1 MHFFYKLDKISILWT
16 HFLVCWRF
24 CCNFVFSIKIKQFEI
39 IMQNRAIITNLE
51 KIAIIAGERNIT
63 FAQALQYIDIFA
75 EQTPSGD
82 DKRVIVFSENS
93 EGWIYAFFSIWQ
105 QGGVAVPV
113 DASSTVSD
121 FSYILRDCVPHA
133 IWTSRHNIP
142 IIEQALAQTG
152 LEIPF
157 YVIEDNMR
165 KELELSRKLPERLP
179 WSELDVQ
186 YNQKVALIIYTSGT
200 TGSPKGVMLSFQNLM
215 ANIKGVSQDVR
226 IYASSRRTMILLPLH
241 HVLPLMGSLIAPF
254 WIGGGVAICPS
265 LTAPDLMDTL
275 CRGKVAIVIGVPRLW
290 QMLYGGIKKKIDSNA
305 ITSFLFRM
313 CAFFR
318 SRTLSRFVFGSVRRK
333 MGGHIKYLVSG
344 GAALSREIGEGLKTI
359 GLDVLEGYGMTET
372 APIIC
377 FTRPTD
383 IRPGCVGLPLPGIE
397 CKLVNGELCAKG
409 PNVMLGYYNRP
420 DETAAVIDK
429 EGYIHTGDLAT
440 IDKKGRVTITGR
452 TKEIIVLSN
461 GKNIEPSE
469 IEYKLEQ
476 YDHYVKEV
484 AVMQDNDLLRAIIVP
499 QSTWA
504 SILNDTQVEVALK
517 HEVIEPYNRTVA
529 NYKKVMALTVYRGEL
544 PRTKLDKLQRFKL
557 QALLDACRSSQPVS
571 AEEPEPDTEEYRIIK
586 QYIEQEKK
594 VPVRPSSHV
603 ETDLAMD
610 SLDKVGL
617 QGFIE
622 HTFGMKLMVEQMAVF
637 PNIKAMAEYVA
648 SRKTKIKVEEVEWH
662 SLLNEPVQDLRIP
675 QASCLF
681 PLVNKCFKLFFRIYN
696 SLNIHGRIQI
706 PAKGPYI
713 LAPNHQSFI
722 DAPVVLSGLTWRQI
736 RTCYFYATEEHV
748 RSKTRRALADKNN
761 VIIMEQ
767 AHLKESIQK
776 LAQVLKNGKN
786 IVIFPEGSRTHDG
799 ELGDFKLSF
808 AILSK
813 ELNVPIIPVCIRGA
827 FDALPRQRKYIY
839 PRHIEV
845 HYLPPVIPTAD
856 VTYQQ
861 LADKVK
867 QSILGVL

>member
-1 MHFFYKLDKISILWT
+1 MAKLS
-16 HFLVCWRF
+16 
-24 CCNFVFSIKIKQFEI
+24 
-39 IMQNRAIITNLE
+39 MQKRVTPSLLE
-51 KIAIIAGERNIT
+51 KTAIIAGERNVS
-63 FAQALQYIDIFA
+63 FAQALRYIDMFA
-75 EQTPSGD
+75 QQIPSSEQ
-82 DKRVIVFSENS
+82 KRIIVFSENS

-121 FSYILRDCVPHA
+121 FSYILRDCTPHG
-133 IWTSRHNIP
+133 IWTSRHNVP
-142 IIEQALAQTG
+142 VVEQALKETG
-152 LEIPF
+152 LSIPF
-157 YVIEDNMR
+157 YVIENVMEQHPDAAR
-165 KELELSRKLPERLP
+165 QLPDRLP
-179 WSELDVQ
+179 WAELDVP
-186 YNQKVALIIYTSGT
+186 YNQHVALIIYTSGT

-226 IYASSRRTMILLPLH
+226 IFSRTNRTMILLPLH
-241 HVLPLMGSLIAPF
+241 HVLPLMGSVVAPF
-254 WIGGGVAICPS
+254 WTGGGVAICPS

-305 ITSFLFRM
+305 ITAFLFRM

-318 SRTLSRFVFGSVRRK
+318 SRTFSRFVFSSIRRK
-333 MGGHIKYLVSG
+333 MGGHVKYFVSG
-344 GAALSREIGEGLKTI
+344 GAALSKEIGEGLKII

-397 CKLVNGELCAKG
+397 CKLINGELCAKG

-420 DETAAVIDK
+420 EETAAVIDK
-429 EGYIHTGDLAT
+429 DGYLHTGDLAT
-440 IDKKGRVTITGR
+440 IGKKGHVTITGR

-476 YDHYVKEV
+476 YDYYVKEV
-484 AVMQDNDLLRAIIVP
+484 AVMQDNDLLRAIVVP
-499 QSTWA
+499 QSPWA
-504 SILNDTQVEVALK
+504 SLLNDTQVEVALK
-517 HEVIEPYNRTVA
+517 REVIEPYNRSVV
-529 NYKKVMALTVYRGEL
+529 NYKKIMALTVYRGEL
-544 PRTKLDKLQRFKL
+544 PRTKLDKLQRFRL
-557 QALLDACRSSQPVS
+557 QALLEACRTSQPVRT
-571 AEEPEPDTEEYRIIK
+571 EDPEPDMEEYRIIK

-594 VPVRPSSHV
+594 VPVKPSSHV

-622 HTFGMKLMVEQMAVF
+622 HTFGMRLVVDEMASF
-637 PNIKAMAEYVA
+637 ANIKEMAEHVA
-648 SRKTKIKVEEVEWH
+648 SCKTKVEVEEVDWY
-662 SLLNEPVQDLRIP
+662 SLLNENVSDLRIP

-681 PLVNKCFKLFFRIYN
+681 PFVNKCFKLFFRVYN
-696 SLNIHGRIQI
+696 SLRIHGRIQI

-713 LAPNHQSFI
+713 LAPNHQSFV

-736 RTCYFYATEEHV
+736 KSCYFFATEQHV
-748 RSKTRRALADKNN
+748 KSKFRRALADRNN
-761 VIIMEQ
+761 TIIMEQ

-776 LAQVLKNGKN
+776 LAQVLKKGKN

-813 ELNVPIIPVCIRGA
+813 ELNIPIIPVCIRGA
-827 FDALPRQRKYIY
+827 YEALPRHRKYLY

-845 HYLPPVIPTAD
+845 HYLPPVIPTSD
-856 VTYQQ
+856 ITYQQ

-867 QSILGVL
+867 QAIQKVL

>member
-1 MHFFYKLDKISILWT
+1 
-16 HFLVCWRF
+16 
-24 CCNFVFSIKIKQFEI
+24 
-39 IMQNRAIITNLE
+39 MQRKVTSTFLE
-51 KIAIIAGERNIT
+51 KTAIIAGERNVS
-63 FAQALQYIDIFA
+63 FSEALQYIDMFA
-75 EQTPSGD
+75 EQIPSSD
-82 DKRVIVFSENS
+82 QKRIIIFGENS

-121 FSYILRDCVPHA
+121 FSYILRDCVPHG
-133 IWTSRHNIP
+133 IWTSQHNVSVV
-142 IIEQALAQTG
+142 EQALAETG

-157 YVIEDNMR
+157 HIIEEKMKQQPDI
-165 KELELSRKLPERLP
+165 SRPLPDKLP
-179 WSELDVQ
+179 WAELDIP

-200 TGSPKGVMLSFQNLM
+200 TGSPKGVMLSYQNLM
-215 ANIKGVSQDVR
+215 ANIKGVSQDVG
-226 IYASSRRTMILLPLH
+226 IYTSYRRTMVLLPLH
-241 HVLPLMGSLIAPF
+241 HVLPLMGSVVAPF
-254 WIGGGVAICPS
+254 WTGGGVAICPS

-305 ITSFLFRM
+305 ITAFLFRM

-318 SRTLSRFVFGSVRRK
+318 SRTLSRIVFSSIRRK
-333 MGGHIKYLVSG
+333 MGGHIRYFVSG
-344 GAALSREIGEGLKTI
+344 GAALSKEIGEGLKTL

-409 PNVMLGYYNRP
+409 PNVMIGYYNRP
-420 DETAAVIDK
+420 EETAAVIDK
-429 EGYIHTGDLAT
+429 DGYIHTGDLAT

-469 IEYKLEQ
+469 IEYKLEKYEQ
-476 YDHYVKEV
+476 FVKEV
-484 AVMQDNDLLRAIIVP
+484 AVTQDNDLLRAIIVP

-504 SILNDTQVEVALK
+504 SLLNDTQIEVALK
-517 HEVIEPYNRTVA
+517 HEVIEPYNRSVA

-557 QALLDACRSSQPVS
+557 QSLLEATRSSQPTRK
-571 AEEPEPDTEEYRIIK
+571 EEPEPDMEEYRIIK
-586 QYIEQEKK
+586 KYIEQEKK

-617 QGFIE
+617 QGFVE
-622 HTFGMKLMVEQMAVF
+622 HTFGLKLLVEQMATF

-648 SRKTKIKVEEVEWH
+648 SHKTKVEVEEVDWY
-662 SLLNEPVQDLRIP
+662 SLLNETISDLQIP

-681 PLVNKCFKLFFRIYN
+681 PFVNKCFKLFFRIYN
-696 SLNIHGRIQI
+696 SLRIHGRIQI

-736 RTCYFYATEEHV
+736 QTCYFYATEEHV
-748 RSKTRRALADKNN
+748 KSKFRRALANKNN

-799 ELGDFKLSF
+799 ELGDFKLAF
-808 AILSK
+808 TILSK

-827 FDALPRQRKYIY
+827 YDALPRHRKYLY
-839 PRHIEV
+839 PRHIEI
-845 HYLPPVIPTAD
+845 HYLPPVKPTAD
-856 VTYQQ
+856 ITYQQ

-867 QSILGVL
+867 QAIASVL

>member
-1 MHFFYKLDKISILWT
+1 MGKGVTSID
-16 HFLVCWRF
+16 
-24 CCNFVFSIKIKQFEI
+24 
-39 IMQNRAIITNLE
+39 LE
-51 KIAIIAGERNIT
+51 KTAIIAGERNIS
-63 FAQALQYIDIFA
+63 FARALQYIDVFA
-75 EQTPSGD
+75 EQMPSGN
-82 DKRVIVFSENS
+82 DKRIVVFSENS
-93 EGWIYAFFSIWQ
+93 EGWVYAFFSIWQ
-105 QGGVAVPV
+105 KGAVAVPV

-121 FSYILRDCVPHA
+121 FSYILRDCTPHG
-133 IWTSRHNIP
+133 IWTSRHNVP
-142 IIEQALAQTG
+142 VVEQALAQTG
-152 LEIPF
+152 LDIPY
-157 YVIEDNMR
+157 YVIEEKMKCEPEPTR
-165 KELELSRKLPERLP
+165 ELPGSLP
-179 WSELDVQ
+179 WAELDVP

-200 TGSPKGVMLSFQNLM
+200 TGSPKGVMLSYQNLM

-226 IYASSRRTMILLPLH
+226 IYTSKSRVMILLPLH

-254 WIGGGVAICPS
+254 WKGGGVAICPS

-290 QMLYGGIKKKIDSNA
+290 QMLYGGIKKKIDSNI
-305 ITSFLFRM
+305 ITAFLFNM

-318 SRTLSRFVFGSVRRK
+318 SRTLSRLVFGSIRRK
-333 MGGHIKYLVSG
+333 MGGNIKYFVSG
-344 GAALSREIGEGLKTI
+344 GAALSKDIGEGLKTL

-397 CKLVNGELCAKG
+397 CKLVNGELCTKG

-420 DETAAVIDK
+420 EETAQVIDK
-429 EGYIHTGDLAT
+429 DGFIHTGDLAT

-476 YDHYVKEV
+476 YDQYVKEV
-484 AVMQDNDLLRAIIVP
+484 AVMQDGDLLRAIVVP
-499 QSTWA
+499 QTIWA
-504 SILNDTQVEVALK
+504 SMLNDTQVEVALK

-557 QALLDACRSSQPVS
+557 QALLEACRTAQPIRP
-571 AEEPEPDTEEYRIIK
+571 EEPEPDTEEYRIIK

-594 VPVRPSSHV
+594 VPVKPSSHI

-622 HTFGMKLMVEQMAVF
+622 HTFGMKILVEEMAAF
-637 PNIKAMAEYVA
+637 PNIKVMAEHVA
-648 SRKTKIKVEEVEWH
+648 SCKTKVEVEEVDWH
-662 SLLNEPVQDLRIP
+662 SLLNESVTDLRIP
-675 QASCLF
+675 QASCFF
-681 PLVNKCFKLFFRIYN
+681 PFANKCFKLFFKVYN
-696 SLNIHGRIQI
+696 SLGIHGRIQI

-713 LAPNHQSFI
+713 LAPNHQSFV
-722 DAPVVLSGLTWRQI
+722 DGPVVLSGLTCRQI
-736 RTCYFYATEEHV
+736 KTCYFFATEQHV
-748 RSKTRRALADKNN
+748 RGKFRRALADKNN
-761 VIIMEQ
+761 TIIMEQ

-776 LAQVLKNGKN
+776 LAEVLKNGKN

-799 ELGDFKLSF
+799 DLGDFKLSF

-813 ELNVPIIPVCIRGA
+813 ELNVPIVPVCIRGA
-827 FDALPRQRKYIY
+827 YDALPRHRKFLY

-845 HYLPPVIPTAD
+845 HYLPPIMPTSD
-856 VTYQQ
+856 ITYQQ

-867 QSILGVL
+867 QAIAAVL

>member
-1 MHFFYKLDKISILWT
+1 MRKGVTPTD
-16 HFLVCWRF
+16 
-24 CCNFVFSIKIKQFEI
+24 
-39 IMQNRAIITNLE
+39 LE

-63 FAQALQYIDIFA
+63 FAQALQYIDMFA
-75 EQTPSGD
+75 ERIPSSGNN
-82 DKRVIVFSENS
+82 RIIVFSENS

-121 FSYILRDCVPHA
+121 FSYILRDCTPHG
-133 IWTSRHNIP
+133 IWTSQHNVP
-142 IIEQALAQTG
+142 VVEKALAETG
-152 LEIPF
+152 LRIPY
-157 YVIEDNMR
+157 YVIEDRMKCQPDSTR
-165 KELELSRKLPERLP
+165 QLPGRLP
-179 WSELDVQ
+179 WAELDVP

-200 TGSPKGVMLSFQNLM
+200 TGSPKGVMLSYQNLM

-226 IYASSRRTMILLPLH
+226 IFTSRNRTMILLPLH
-241 HVLPLMGSLIAPF
+241 HVLPLMGSVVAPF
-254 WIGGGVAICPS
+254 WTGGGVAICPS

-305 ITSFLFRM
+305 ITAFLFRM

-318 SRTLSRFVFGSVRRK
+318 SRTLSRIVFGSIRRK
-333 MGGHIKYLVSG
+333 MGGHIKYFVSG
-344 GAALSREIGEGLKTI
+344 GAALSKEIGEGLKTL

-420 DETAAVIDK
+420 EETAAVIDSD
-429 EGYIHTGDLAT
+429 GYLHTGDLAT
-440 IDKKGRVTITGR
+440 IGKRGHVTITGR

-476 YDHYVKEV
+476 YDRYVKEV
-484 AVMQDNDLLRAIIVP
+484 AVMQDGDLLRAIVVP
-499 QSTWA
+499 QTPWA
-504 SILNDTQVEVALK
+504 SLLSDTQIEVALK
-517 HEVIEPYNRTVA
+517 REVIEPYNRSVA
-529 NYKKVMALTVYRGEL
+529 NYKKVMALTVYKGEL

-557 QALLDACRSSQPVS
+557 QALLETCRISQPVCN
-571 AEEPEPDTEEYRIIK
+571 EEPEPDMEEYRIIK

-594 VPVRPSSHV
+594 VPVKPSSHV

-622 HTFGMKLMVEQMAVF
+622 HTFGMKLLVEDMAAF
-637 PNIKAMAEYVA
+637 PDIKAMAEYVA
-648 SRKTKIKVEEVEWH
+648 SRKTKVEVEDVDWH
-662 SLLNEPVQDLRIP
+662 SFLNETVPDLRIP

-681 PLVNKCFKLFFRIYN
+681 PFVNKCLKLFFRVYN
-696 SLNIHGRIQI
+696 SLRIYGRIQI
-706 PAKGPYI
+706 PARGPYI
-713 LAPNHQSFI
+713 LAPNHQSYV
-722 DAPVVLSGLTWRQI
+722 DAPVVLSGLTCRQI
-736 RTCYFYATEEHV
+736 KTCYFFATEQHV
-748 RSKTRRALADKNN
+748 RSKFRRALADKNN
-761 VIIMEQ
+761 TIIMEQ

-776 LAQVLKNGKN
+776 LAQVLKEGKN

-813 ELNVPIIPVCIRGA
+813 ELNIPIIPVCIRGA
-827 FDALPRQRKYIY
+827 YDALPRHRKYLY

-845 HYLPPVIPTAD
+845 HYLPPIIPTSD
-856 VTYQQ
+856 ITYQQ

-867 QSILGVL
+867 QAIARVL

>member
-1 MHFFYKLDKISILWT
+1 
-16 HFLVCWRF
+16 
-24 CCNFVFSIKIKQFEI
+24 
-39 IMQNRAIITNLE
+39 MQKRPASTNLN
-51 KIAIIAGERNIT
+51 KTAIIAGERNVSFADALHYIDM
-63 FAQALQYIDIFA
+63 FAQQI
-75 EQTPSGD
+75 PSSEN
-82 DKRVIVFSENS
+82 KRIIVFGENS

-121 FSYILRDCVPHA
+121 FSYILRDCAPHA
-133 IWTSRHNIP
+133 IWTSEHNIT
-142 IIEQALAQTG
+142 IVEQALAETG
-152 LEIPF
+152 LDIPF
-157 YVIEDNMR
+157 FIIEEKMR
-165 KELELSRKLPERLP
+165 LQPEAERKSPNTFP
-179 WSELDVQ
+179 WAELDVP

-200 TGSPKGVMLSFQNLM
+200 TGSPKGVMLSYQNLM
-215 ANIKGVSQDVR
+215 ANIKGVSQDVG
-226 IYASSRRTMILLPLH
+226 IYTSHRRTMILLPLH
-241 HVLPLMGSLIAPF
+241 HVLPLMGSVVAPF
-254 WIGGGVAICPS
+254 WTGGGVAICPS

-275 CRGKVAIVIGVPRLW
+275 SKGKVAIVIGVPRLW
-290 QMLYGGIKKKIDSNA
+290 QMLYGGIKKKIDSNS
-305 ITSFLFRM
+305 ITSFLFRT

-318 SRTLSRFVFGSVRRK
+318 SRTLSRIVFSSIRRK
-333 MGGHIKYLVSG
+333 MGGHIKFFVSG
-344 GAALSREIGEGLKTI
+344 GAALSKEIGEGLKTL

-420 DETAAVIDK
+420 EETSAVIDSD
-429 EGYIHTGDLAT
+429 GFIHTGDLAT
-440 IDKKGRVTITGR
+440 IDKKGRVIITGR

-476 YDHYVKEV
+476 YDQYVKEV
-484 AVMQDNDLLRAIIVP
+484 AIMQDNDLLRAIVVP
-499 QSTWA
+499 QSPWA
-504 SILNDTQVEVALK
+504 SLLNDTQVEVALK
-517 HEVIEPYNRTVA
+517 REVIEPYNRSVA

-557 QALLDACRSSQPVS
+557 QDLLKACQSSQPVRQG
-571 AEEPEPDTEEYRIIK
+571 EPEPDLEEYRIIK
-586 QYIEQEKK
+586 QFIEQEKK
-594 VPVRPSSHV
+594 VPVKPSSHV

-622 HTFGMKLMVEQMAVF
+622 HTFGLKLLVDQMIVF

-648 SRKTKIKVEEVEWH
+648 SRKTKVEVEGVDWH
-662 SLLNEPVQDLRIP
+662 RLLNESVPDLRIP

-681 PLVNKCFKLFFRIYN
+681 PFVNKCFKLFFRCYN
-696 SLNIHGRIQI
+696 SLRIHGRIQI
-706 PAKGPYI
+706 PDKGPYI
-713 LAPNHQSFI
+713 LAPNHQSFA
-722 DAPVVLSGLTWRQI
+722 DAPVVLSGLSWHQI
-736 RTCYFYATEEHV
+736 KTCYFYATEEHIK
-748 RSKTRRALADKNN
+748 SKFRRALADKNN
-761 VIIMEQ
+761 TIIMEQ
-767 AHLKESIQK
+767 VHLKESIQK

-799 ELGDFKLSF
+799 ELGDFKLAF

-813 ELNVPIIPVCIRGA
+813 ELNIPVIPVCIKGA
-827 FDALPRQRKYIY
+827 YEAWPRHRKYIH

-856 VTYQQ
+856 LSYQQ

-867 QSILGVL
+867 QAIATILEK

>member
-1 MHFFYKLDKISILWT
+1 MQKGISL
-16 HFLVCWRF
+16 
-24 CCNFVFSIKIKQFEI
+24 
-39 IMQNRAIITNLE
+39 TNLD
-51 KIAIIAGERNIT
+51 KIAIISGDRNIS
-63 FAQALQYIDIFA
+63 FATALQYINMFA
-75 EQTPSGD
+75 EQIPMSEN
-82 DKRVIVFSENS
+82 KRIIVFSENS

-113 DASSTVSD
+113 DASSNVSD
-121 FSYILRDCVPHA
+121 FAYILRDCTPHVIWVSQHNVPVV
-133 IWTSRHNIP
+133 
-142 IIEQALAQTG
+142 EQALSETG
-152 LEIPF
+152 LDIPF
-157 YVIEDNMR
+157 YVIEEKMLLQPAVDR
-165 KELELSRKLPERLP
+165 PLTDRLP
-179 WSELDVQ
+179 WAELDVS

-200 TGSPKGVMLSFQNLM
+200 TGSPKGVMLSYQNLM

-226 IYASSRRTMILLPLH
+226 IFTPNNRTMILLPLH
-241 HVLPLMGSLIAPF
+241 HVLPLMGSVVAPF
-254 WIGGGVAICPS
+254 WTGGGVAICPS

-290 QMLYGGIKKKIDSNA
+290 QMLYGGIKKKIDSNV
-305 ITSFLFRM
+305 ITAFLFRT

-318 SRTLSRFVFGSVRRK
+318 SRTLSRIIFSSIRRK
-333 MGGHIKYLVSG
+333 MGGHIKYFVSG
-344 GAALSREIGEGLKTI
+344 GAALSKEIGEGLKTL

-420 DETAAVIDK
+420 EETAAVIDK
-429 EGYIHTGDLAT
+429 DGYLHTGDLAT
-440 IDKKGRVTITGR
+440 IGKKGHVTITGR

-461 GKNIEPSE
+461 GKNVEPSE

-476 YDHYVKEV
+476 YDQLVKEA
-484 AVMQDNDLLRAIIVP
+484 AVMQDGDLLRAIVVP

-504 SILNDTQVEVALK
+504 SLLNDTQVEVALK
-517 HEVIEPYNRTVA
+517 HEVIEPYNRSVA

-557 QALLDACRSSQPVS
+557 QALLEACRTSQPVNNT
-571 AEEPEPDTEEYRIIK
+571 EPEPDLEEYRIIK
-586 QYIEQEKK
+586 HFIEQEKK

-622 HTFGMKLMVEQMAVF
+622 HTFGMKLLVEEMASF

-648 SRKTKIKVEEVEWH
+648 SRKTKVEVEEVDWH
-662 SLLNEPVQDLRIP
+662 SLLNESASDLHIP

-681 PLVNKCFKLFFRIYN
+681 PFVNKCLKLFFRIYN
-696 SLNIHGRIQI
+696 SLRIHGRIQI
-706 PAKGPYI
+706 PARGPYI
-713 LAPNHQSFI
+713 LAPNHQSYV

-736 RTCYFYATEEHV
+736 QTCYFYATEQHV
-748 RSKTRRALADKNN
+748 RGKFRRALADKNN
-761 VIIMEQ
+761 TIIMEQ
-767 AHLKESIQK
+767 AHLKESILK

-827 FDALPRQRKYIY
+827 YDALPRHRKYLY

-845 HYLPPVIPTAD
+845 HYLPPVIPTSD
-856 VTYQQ
+856 ITYQQ

-867 QSILGVL
+867 QAIQKVL

>member
-1 MHFFYKLDKISILWT
+1 MGKGVT
-16 HFLVCWRF
+16 
-24 CCNFVFSIKIKQFEI
+24 
-39 IMQNRAIITNLE
+39 ATNLE
-51 KIAIIAGERNIT
+51 KIAIIAGERNVT
-63 FAQALQYIDIFA
+63 FAQALQYIDMFA
-75 EQTPSGD
+75 QRIPSSGD
-82 DKRVIVFSENS
+82 NRIIVFSENS

-121 FSYILRDCVPHA
+121 FAYILRDCTPHG
-133 IWTSRHNIP
+133 IWTSQHNVP
-142 IIEQALAQTG
+142 VVEKALAETG
-152 LEIPF
+152 LRIPY
-157 YVIEDNMR
+157 YVIEERMKCQPDSTR
-165 KELELSRKLPERLP
+165 QLPERLP
-179 WSELDVQ
+179 WAELDVP

-200 TGSPKGVMLSFQNLM
+200 TGSPKGVMLSYQNLM

-226 IYASSRRTMILLPLH
+226 IFTSRNRTMILLPLH
-241 HVLPLMGSLIAPF
+241 HVLPLMGSVVAPF
-254 WIGGGVAICPS
+254 WTGGGVAICPS

-305 ITSFLFRM
+305 ITAFLFRM

-318 SRTLSRFVFGSVRRK
+318 SRTLSRIVFGSIRRK
-333 MGGHIKYLVSG
+333 MGGHIKYFVSG
-344 GAALSREIGEGLKTI
+344 GAALSKEIGEGLKTL

-397 CKLVNGELCAKG
+397 CKLINGELCAKG
-409 PNVMLGYYNRP
+409 PNVMLGYYNRL
-420 DETAAVIDK
+420 DETAAVIDSD
-429 EGYIHTGDLAT
+429 GYLHTGDLAT
-440 IDKKGRVTITGR
+440 IGKRGHVTITGR

-476 YDHYVKEV
+476 YDRYVKEV
-484 AVMQDNDLLRAIIVP
+484 AVMQDGDLLRAIVVP
-499 QSTWA
+499 QTPWA
-504 SILNDTQVEVALK
+504 SLLSDTQIEVALK
-517 HEVIEPYNRTVA
+517 REVIEPYNRSVA
-529 NYKKVMALTVYRGEL
+529 NYKKVMALTVYKGEL

-557 QALLDACRSSQPVS
+557 QALLETCRISQPVCN
-571 AEEPEPDTEEYRIIK
+571 EEPEPDMEEYRIIK

-594 VPVRPSSHV
+594 VPVKPSSHV

-622 HTFGMKLMVEQMAVF
+622 HTFGMKLLVEDMAAF
-637 PNIKAMAEYVA
+637 PDIKAMAEYVA
-648 SRKTKIKVEEVEWH
+648 SRKTKVEVEDVDWH
-662 SLLNEPVQDLRIP
+662 SFLNETVPDLRIP

-681 PLVNKCFKLFFRIYN
+681 PFVNKCLKLFFRVYN
-696 SLNIHGRIQI
+696 SLRIYGRIQI
-706 PAKGPYI
+706 PARGPYI
-713 LAPNHQSFI
+713 LAPNHQSYV
-722 DAPVVLSGLTWRQI
+722 DAPVVLSGLTCRQI
-736 RTCYFYATEEHV
+736 KTCYFYATEQHV
-748 RSKTRRALADKNN
+748 RSKFRRALADKNN
-761 VIIMEQ
+761 TIIMEQ

-776 LAQVLKNGKN
+776 LAQVLKEGKN

-813 ELNVPIIPVCIRGA
+813 ELNIPIIPVCIRGA
-827 FDALPRQRKYIY
+827 YDALPRHRKYLY

-845 HYLPPVIPTAD
+845 HYLPPIIPTSD
-856 VTYQQ
+856 ITYQQ

-867 QSILGVL
+867 QAIARVL

>member
-1 MHFFYKLDKISILWT
+1 MGKGVTSID
-16 HFLVCWRF
+16 
-24 CCNFVFSIKIKQFEI
+24 
-39 IMQNRAIITNLE
+39 LE
-51 KIAIIAGERNIT
+51 KTAIIAGERNIS
-63 FAQALQYIDIFA
+63 FARALQYIDVFA
-75 EQTPSGD
+75 EQMPSGN
-82 DKRVIVFSENS
+82 DKRIVVFSENS
-93 EGWIYAFFSIWQ
+93 EGWVYAFFSIWQ
-105 QGGVAVPV
+105 KGAVAVPV

-121 FSYILRDCVPHA
+121 FAYILRDCTPDG
-133 IWTSRHNIP
+133 IWTSRHNVP
-142 IIEQALAQTG
+142 VVEQALAQTG
-152 LEIPF
+152 LNIPF
-157 YVIEDNMR
+157 YVIEDRMKCEPEPTR
-165 KELELSRKLPERLP
+165 ELPGTLP
-179 WSELDVQ
+179 WAELDVP

-200 TGSPKGVMLSFQNLM
+200 TGSPKGVMLSYQNLM

-226 IYASSRRTMILLPLH
+226 IYTRSNRVMILLPLH

-254 WIGGGVAICPS
+254 WIGAGVAICPS

-290 QMLYGGIKKKIDSNA
+290 QMLYGGIKKKIDSNI
-305 ITSFLFRM
+305 ITAFLFNM

-318 SRTLSRFVFGSVRRK
+318 SRTLSRLVFGSIRRK
-333 MGGHIKYLVSG
+333 MGGNIKYFVSG
-344 GAALSREIGEGLKTI
+344 GAALSKDIGEGLKTL

-420 DETAAVIDK
+420 EETAQVIDK
-429 EGYIHTGDLAT
+429 DGFIHTGDLAT

-476 YDHYVKEV
+476 YDQYVKEV
-484 AVMQDNDLLRAIIVP
+484 AVMQDGDLLRAIVVP
-499 QSTWA
+499 QTIWA
-504 SILNDTQVEVALK
+504 SMLNDTQVEVALK

-557 QALLDACRSSQPVS
+557 QALLEACRTAQPIRP
-571 AEEPEPDTEEYRIIK
+571 EEPEPDTEEYRIIK

-594 VPVRPSSHV
+594 VPVKPSSHI

-622 HTFGMKLMVEQMAVF
+622 HTFGMKILVEEMAAF
-637 PNIKAMAEYVA
+637 PNIKAMAEHVA
-648 SRKTKIKVEEVEWH
+648 SCKTKVEVEEVDWH
-662 SLLNEPVQDLRIP
+662 SLLNESVTDLRIP
-675 QASCLF
+675 QASCFF
-681 PLVNKCFKLFFRIYN
+681 PFANKCFKLFFKVYN
-696 SLNIHGRIQI
+696 SLGIHGRIQI

-713 LAPNHQSFI
+713 LAPNHQSFV
-722 DAPVVLSGLTWRQI
+722 DGPVVLSGLTCRQI
-736 RTCYFYATEEHV
+736 KTCYFFATEQHV
-748 RSKTRRALADKNN
+748 RGKFRRALADKNN
-761 VIIMEQ
+761 TIIMEQ

-776 LAQVLKNGKN
+776 LAEVLKNGKN

-799 ELGDFKLSF
+799 DLGDFKLSF

-813 ELNVPIIPVCIRGA
+813 ELNVPIVPVCIRGA
-827 FDALPRQRKYIY
+827 YDALPRHRRFLY

-845 HYLPPVIPTAD
+845 HYLPPIMPTSD
-856 VTYQQ
+856 ITYQQ

-867 QSILGVL
+867 QAIARAL

>member
-1 MHFFYKLDKISILWT
+1 MGKGVTSF
-16 HFLVCWRF
+16 
-24 CCNFVFSIKIKQFEI
+24 
-39 IMQNRAIITNLE
+39 NLE
-51 KIAIIAGERNIT
+51 KTAIIAGERNIS
-63 FAQALQYIDIFA
+63 FARALQYIDVFA
-75 EQTPSGD
+75 EQIPSGN
-82 DKRVIVFSENS
+82 DKRIIVFSENS
-93 EGWIYAFFSIWQ
+93 EGWVYAFFSIWQ
-105 QGGVAVPV
+105 KGAVAVPV

-121 FSYILRDCVPHA
+121 FSYILRDCTPDG
-133 IWTSRHNIP
+133 IWTSRHNVP
-142 IIEQALAQTG
+142 VVEQALAQTG
-152 LEIPF
+152 LNIPF
-157 YVIEDNMR
+157 YVIEEKMKCEPEPTR
-165 KELELSRKLPERLP
+165 ELPGTLP
-179 WSELDVQ
+179 WAELDVP

-200 TGSPKGVMLSFQNLM
+200 TGSPKGVMLSYQNLM

-226 IYASSRRTMILLPLH
+226 IYTRRNRVMILLPLH

-254 WIGGGVAICPS
+254 WIGAGVAICPS

-290 QMLYGGIKKKIDSNA
+290 QMLYGGIKKKIDSNI
-305 ITSFLFRM
+305 ITAFLFNM

-318 SRTLSRFVFGSVRRK
+318 SRTLSRLVFGSIRRK
-333 MGGHIKYLVSG
+333 MGGNIKYFVSG
-344 GAALSREIGEGLKTI
+344 GAALSKDIGEGLKTL

-420 DETAAVIDK
+420 EETAQVIDK
-429 EGYIHTGDLAT
+429 DGFIHTGDLAT

-476 YDHYVKEV
+476 YDQYVKEV
-484 AVMQDNDLLRAIIVP
+484 AVMQDGDLLRAIVVP
-499 QSTWA
+499 QTIWA
-504 SILNDTQVEVALK
+504 SMLNDTQVEVALK

-557 QALLDACRSSQPVS
+557 QALLEACRTAQPLRP
-571 AEEPEPDTEEYRIIK
+571 EEPEPDMEEYRIIK

-594 VPVRPSSHV
+594 LPVKPSSHV

-622 HTFGMKLMVEQMAVF
+622 HTFGMKLLVEEMAAF
-637 PNIKAMAEYVA
+637 PNIKAMAEHVA
-648 SRKTKIKVEEVEWH
+648 SCKTKVEVEDVDWH
-662 SLLNEPVQDLRIP
+662 SLLNESVTDLRIP
-675 QASCLF
+675 QASCFF
-681 PLVNKCFKLFFRIYN
+681 PFANKCFKLFFRVYN
-696 SLNIHGRIQI
+696 SLGIHGRIQI

-713 LAPNHQSFI
+713 LAPNHQSFV
-722 DAPVVLSGLTWRQI
+722 DGPVVLSGLTCRQI
-736 RTCYFYATEEHV
+736 KTCYFFATEQHV
-748 RSKTRRALADKNN
+748 RGKFRRALADKNN
-761 VIIMEQ
+761 TIIMEQ

-776 LAQVLKNGKN
+776 LAEVLKSGKN

-799 ELGDFKLSF
+799 DLGDFKLSF

-813 ELNVPIIPVCIRGA
+813 ELNVPIVPVCIRGA
-827 FDALPRQRKYIY
+827 YDALPRHRKFLF

-845 HYLPPVIPTAD
+845 HYLPPIMPTSD
-856 VTYQQ
+856 ITYQQ

-867 QSILGVL
+867 QAIAGVL

>member
-1 MHFFYKLDKISILWT
+1 MRKEGALK
-16 HFLVCWRF
+16 
-24 CCNFVFSIKIKQFEI
+24 
-39 IMQNRAIITNLE
+39 NLS
-51 KIAIIAGERNIT
+51 KIAIIAGERNVS
-63 FAQALQYIDIFA
+63 FAEALQYINMFA
-75 EQTPSGD
+75 GQIPLSD
-82 DKRVIVFSENS
+82 RQRIIVFSENS

-105 QGGVAVPV
+105 KGGIAVPV

-121 FSYILRDCVPHA
+121 LSYILRDCKPHG
-133 IWTSRHNIP
+133 IWTSRRNLP
-142 IIEQALAQTG
+142 VVRQSLADTG
-152 LEIPF
+152 QEIP
-157 YVIEDNMR
+157 YYIIDDMMQRQPDASAE
-165 KELELSRKLPERLP
+165 LPERLP
-179 WSELDVQ
+179 WAELEVP
-186 YNQKVALIIYTSGT
+186 YNQKIALIIYTSGT
-200 TGSPKGVMLSFQNLM
+200 TGSPKGVMLSYQNMM

-226 IYASSRRTMILLPLH
+226 IYTSSRRTMILLPLH
-241 HVLPLMGSLIAPF
+241 HVLPLMGSVVAPF
-254 WIGGGVAICPS
+254 WTGGGVAICPS

-290 QMLYGGIKKKIDSNA
+290 QMLYGGIKKKIDSNI
-305 ITSFLFRM
+305 ITSSLFGM

-318 SRTLSRFVFGSVRRK
+318 SRTLSRIVFGSIRRK
-333 MGGHIKYLVSG
+333 MGGHIRYFVSG
-344 GAALSREIGEGLKTI
+344 GAALSKEIGEGLKTL

-420 DETAAVIDK
+420 EETAQVID
-429 EGYIHTGDLAT
+429 EDGYIHTGDLAT

-476 YDHYVKEV
+476 YDRYVKEV
-484 AVMQDNDLLRAIIVP
+484 AVMQDDDLLRAIVVP
-499 QSTWA
+499 QSPWA
-504 SILNDTQVEVALK
+504 SLLSDTQVEVALK
-517 HEVIEPYNRTVA
+517 HEVIEPYNRSVV

-557 QALLDACRSSQPVS
+557 KALLEECRTSQPVCN
-571 AEEPEPDTEEYRIIK
+571 AEPEPDMEEYRIIR
-586 QYIEQEKK
+586 QFIEAEKK
-594 VPVRPSSHV
+594 IPVKPSSHI

-622 HTFGMKLMVEQMAVF
+622 HTFGMKIMVDEMAAF
-637 PNIKAMAEYVA
+637 PDIRAMAEHVA
-648 SRKTKIKVEEVEWH
+648 SCKTMVKVEEVDWH
-662 SLLNEPVQDLRIP
+662 RLLNEQVPDLRIP
-675 QASCLF
+675 QASGLM
-681 PLVNKCFKLFFRIYN
+681 PLVSKCLKLFLRLYN
-696 SLNIHGRIQI
+696 SLGIHGRIQI

-722 DAPVVLSGLTWRQI
+722 DAPVVLSGLTWRQM
-736 RTCYFYATEEHV
+736 RSCYFYATEQHV
-748 RSKTRRALADKNN
+748 RGKLRRALADKNN
-761 VIIMEQ
+761 TIIMEQ

-776 LAQVLKNGKN
+776 LAQVLKEGKN

-799 ELGDFKLSF
+799 DIGDFKLSF

-827 FDALPRQRKYIY
+827 YEAWPRNRKFIH

-845 HYLPPVIPTAD
+845 HFLPPVMPTSD
-856 VTYQQ
+856 ITYQQ

-867 QSILGVL
+867 KAIQKVL

>member
-1 MHFFYKLDKISILWT
+1 MHKST
-16 HFLVCWRF
+16 
-24 CCNFVFSIKIKQFEI
+24 NP
-39 IMQNRAIITNLE
+39 TNLE
-51 KIAIIAGERNIT
+51 KTAIIAGERNVTFTQALRYIDM
-63 FAQALQYIDIFA
+63 FAQQI
-75 EQTPSGD
+75 PSSEN
-82 DKRVIVFSENS
+82 KRIIVFSENS

-105 QGGVAVPV
+105 QGGIAVPV

-121 FSYILRDCVPHA
+121 FSYILRDCTPHC
-133 IWTSRHNIP
+133 IWTSQHNISVV
-142 IIEQALAQTG
+142 EQALSETG
-152 LEIPF
+152 QEIPVF
-157 YVIEDNMR
+157 IIEEKM
-165 KELELSRKLPERLP
+165 KEQPNVTRPLPDRVP
-179 WSELDVQ
+179 WAELDVP

-200 TGSPKGVMLSFQNLM
+200 TGSPKGVMLSYQNLM
-215 ANIKGVSQDVR
+215 ANIKGVSRDVR

-275 CRGKVAIVIGVPRLW
+275 SRGKVAIVIGVPRLW
-290 QMLYGGIKKKIDSNA
+290 QMLYGGIKKKIDSNS
-305 ITSFLFRM
+305 ITAFLFRM

-318 SRTLSRFVFGSVRRK
+318 SRTLSRIIFSSIRRK
-333 MGGHIKYLVSG
+333 MGGHIRFFVSG
-344 GAALSREIGEGLKTI
+344 GAALSKEIGEGLKTL

-397 CKLVNGELCAKG
+397 CKLINGELCAKG

-420 DETAAVIDK
+420 EETAAVIDK
-429 EGYIHTGDLAT
+429 DGYIHTGDLAT

-469 IEYKLEQ
+469 IEYKLEKF
-476 YDHYVKEV
+476 DGYVKEV
-484 AVMQDNDLLRAIIVP
+484 AVMQDNDLLRAIVVP
-499 QSTWA
+499 QSPWA
-504 SILNDTQVEVALK
+504 SLLNDTQVEVALK
-517 HEVIEPYNRTVA
+517 HEVIEPYNRSVV
-529 NYKKVMALTVYRGEL
+529 NYKKIMTLTVYRGEL

-557 QALLDACRSSQPVS
+557 QALLEACRTSQPVS
-571 AEEPEPDTEEYRIIK
+571 PEEPEPDLEEYRIIK
-586 QYIEQEKK
+586 QFIEQEKK
-594 VPVRPSSHV
+594 VRVKPTSHV

-622 HTFGMKLMVEQMAVF
+622 HTFGMKLLVEEMAFF
-637 PNIKAMAEYVA
+637 PNIKALAEYVA
-648 SRKTKIKVEEVEWH
+648 SRKTKVEVEDVDWH
-662 SLLNEPVQDLRIP
+662 SLLNETIPNLRIP
-675 QASCLF
+675 EASCLF
-681 PLVNKCFKLFFRIYN
+681 PLANKCLKFFFRIYN
-696 SLNIHGRIQI
+696 SLRIHGRIQI

-713 LAPNHQSFI
+713 LAPNHQSFV
-722 DAPVVLSGLTWRQI
+722 DAPVVLSGLTCRQI

-748 RSKTRRALADKNN
+748 KSKFRRTLADKNN
-761 VIIMEQ
+761 TIIMEQ

-776 LAQVLKNGKN
+776 LAQVLKEGKN

-827 FDALPRQRKYIY
+827 YEAWPRHRKYIY

-845 HYLPPVIPTAD
+845 HYLPPVIPTSD
-856 VTYQQ
+856 ITYQQ

-867 QSILGVL
+867 QAIQKVLA

>member
-1 MHFFYKLDKISILWT
+1 MGKGVT
-16 HFLVCWRF
+16 
-24 CCNFVFSIKIKQFEI
+24 
-39 IMQNRAIITNLE
+39 ATNLE
-51 KIAIIAGERNIT
+51 KIAIIAGERNVT
-63 FAQALQYIDIFA
+63 FAQALQYIDMFA
-75 EQTPSGD
+75 QRIPSSGD
-82 DKRVIVFSENS
+82 NRIIVFSENS

-121 FSYILRDCVPHA
+121 FAYILRDCTPHG
-133 IWTSRHNIP
+133 IWTSQHNVP
-142 IIEQALAQTG
+142 VVEKALAETG
-152 LEIPF
+152 LRIPY
-157 YVIEDNMR
+157 YVIEERMKCQPDSTR
-165 KELELSRKLPERLP
+165 QLPERLP
-179 WSELDVQ
+179 WAELDVP

-200 TGSPKGVMLSFQNLM
+200 TGSPKGVMLSYQNLM

-226 IYASSRRTMILLPLH
+226 IFTTRNRTMILLPLH
-241 HVLPLMGSLIAPF
+241 HVLPLMGSVVAPF
-254 WIGGGVAICPS
+254 WTGGGVAICPS

-290 QMLYGGIKKKIDSNA
+290 QMLYGGIKKKIDANA
-305 ITSFLFRM
+305 ITAFLFRM

-318 SRTLSRFVFGSVRRK
+318 SRTLSRIIFSSIRRK
-333 MGGHIKYLVSG
+333 MGGHIKYFVSG
-344 GAALSREIGEGLKTI
+344 GAALSKEIGEGLKTL

-397 CKLVNGELCAKG
+397 CKLINGELCAKG

-420 DETAAVIDK
+420 EETAAVIDSD
-429 EGYIHTGDLAT
+429 GYLHTGDLAT
-440 IDKKGRVTITGR
+440 IGKRGHVTITGR

-476 YDHYVKEV
+476 YDRYVKEV
-484 AVMQDNDLLRAIIVP
+484 AVMQDGDLLRAIVVP
-499 QSTWA
+499 QTPWA
-504 SILNDTQVEVALK
+504 SLLSDTQIEVALK
-517 HEVIEPYNRTVA
+517 REVIEPYNRSVA
-529 NYKKVMALTVYRGEL
+529 NYKKVMALTVYKGEL

-557 QALLDACRSSQPVS
+557 QALLEACRTSQPVYN
-571 AEEPEPDTEEYRIIK
+571 EVPEPDMEEYRIIK

-594 VPVRPSSHV
+594 VPVKPSSHV

-622 HTFGMKLMVEQMAVF
+622 HTFGMKLLVEDMSAF
-637 PNIKAMAEYVA
+637 PDIKAMAEYVA
-648 SRKTKIKVEEVEWH
+648 SRKTKVEVEEVDWH
-662 SLLNEPVQDLRIP
+662 SFLNETVPDLRIP

-681 PLVNKCFKLFFRIYN
+681 SFVNKCLKLFFRVYN
-696 SLNIHGRIQI
+696 SLRIYGRIQI
-706 PAKGPYI
+706 PARGPYI
-713 LAPNHQSFI
+713 LAPNHQSYV
-722 DAPVVLSGLTWRQI
+722 DAPVVLSGLTCRQI
-736 RTCYFYATEEHV
+736 KTCYFFATEQHV
-748 RSKTRRALADKNN
+748 RSKFRRALADKNN
-761 VIIMEQ
+761 TIIMEQ

-776 LAQVLKNGKN
+776 LAQVLKEGKN

-813 ELNVPIIPVCIRGA
+813 ELNIPIIPVCIRGA
-827 FDALPRQRKYIY
+827 YDALPRHRKYLY

-845 HYLPPVIPTAD
+845 HYLPPVIPTSD
-856 VTYQQ
+856 ITYQQ

-867 QSILGVL
+867 KAIQKVL

>member
-1 MHFFYKLDKISILWT
+1 MGKGATS
-16 HFLVCWRF
+16 V
-24 CCNFVFSIKIKQFEI
+24 
-39 IMQNRAIITNLE
+39 NLE
-51 KIAIIAGERNIT
+51 KTAIIAGERNIS
-63 FAQALQYIDIFA
+63 FARALQYIDVFA
-75 EQTPSGD
+75 EQMPSGN
-82 DKRVIVFSENS
+82 DKRIVVFSENS
-93 EGWIYAFFSIWQ
+93 EGWVYAFFSIWQ
-105 QGGVAVPV
+105 KGAVAVPV

-121 FSYILRDCVPHA
+121 FSYILRDCTPHG
-133 IWTSRHNIP
+133 IWTSQHNVP
-142 IIEQALAQTG
+142 VVEQALLQTG
-152 LEIPF
+152 LSIPY
-157 YVIEDNMR
+157 YVIEERM
-165 KELELSRKLPERLP
+165 KCEPELTRELPERLP
-179 WSELDVQ
+179 WAGLDVP
-186 YNQKVALIIYTSGT
+186 YNQQLALIIYTSGT
-200 TGSPKGVMLSFQNLM
+200 TGSPKGVMLSYQNLM

-226 IYASSRRTMILLPLH
+226 IYTSKSRVMILLPLH

-254 WIGGGVAICPS
+254 WKGGGVAICPS

-290 QMLYGGIKKKIDSNA
+290 QMLYGGIKKKIDSNI
-305 ITSFLFRM
+305 ITAFLFNM

-318 SRTLSRFVFGSVRRK
+318 SRTLSRLVFGSIRRK
-333 MGGHIKYLVSG
+333 MGGNIKYFVSG
-344 GAALSREIGEGLKTI
+344 GAALSKDIGEGLKTL

-377 FTRPTD
+377 FTRPSD

-409 PNVMLGYYNRP
+409 PNVMMGYYNRP
-420 DETAAVIDK
+420 EETAQVLDK
-429 EGYIHTGDLAT
+429 DGFIHTGDLAT

-476 YDHYVKEV
+476 YDQYVKEV
-484 AVMQDNDLLRAIIVP
+484 AVMQDGDLLRAIVVP
-499 QSTWA
+499 QTIWA
-504 SILNDTQVEVALK
+504 SMLNDTQVEVALK

-557 QALLDACRSSQPVS
+557 QALLEACRTAQPVHN
-571 AEEPEPDTEEYRIIK
+571 EEPEPDTEEYRIIK

-594 VPVRPSSHV
+594 LPVKPSSHV

-622 HTFGMKLMVEQMAVF
+622 HTFGMKLLVEEMAAF
-637 PNIKAMAEYVA
+637 PNIKAMAEHVA
-648 SRKTKIKVEEVEWH
+648 SCKTKVEVEEVDWH
-662 SLLNEPVQDLRIP
+662 SLLNESVTDLRIP
-675 QASCLF
+675 QASCF
-681 PLVNKCFKLFFRIYN
+681 FAFANKCFKLFFRIYN
-696 SLNIHGRIQI
+696 SLGIHGRIQI

-713 LAPNHQSFI
+713 LAPNHQSFV
-722 DAPVVLSGLTWRQI
+722 DGPVVLSGLTCRQI
-736 RTCYFYATEEHV
+736 KTCYFFATEQHV
-748 RSKTRRALADKNN
+748 KSKFRRALADKNN
-761 VIIMEQ
+761 TIIMEQ

-776 LAQVLKNGKN
+776 LAEVLKSGKN

-799 ELGDFKLSF
+799 DLGDFKLSF

-813 ELNVPIIPVCIRGA
+813 ELNVPIVPVCIRGA
-827 FDALPRQRKYIY
+827 YDALPRHKKFLF

-845 HYLPPVIPTAD
+845 HYLPPILPTAD
-856 VTYQQ
+856 ISYQQ

-867 QSILGVL
+867 QAIARVL

>member
-1 MHFFYKLDKISILWT
+1 MGKGVT
-16 HFLVCWRF
+16 
-24 CCNFVFSIKIKQFEI
+24 
-39 IMQNRAIITNLE
+39 ATNLE
-51 KIAIIAGERNIT
+51 KIAIIAGERNVT
-63 FAQALQYIDIFA
+63 FAQALQYIDMFA
-75 EQTPSGD
+75 QRIPSSGD
-82 DKRVIVFSENS
+82 NRIIVFSENS

-121 FSYILRDCVPHA
+121 FAYILRDCTPHG
-133 IWTSRHNIP
+133 IWTSQHNVP
-142 IIEQALAQTG
+142 VVEKALAETG
-152 LEIPF
+152 LRIPY
-157 YVIEDNMR
+157 YVIEERMKCQPDSTR
-165 KELELSRKLPERLP
+165 QLPERLP
-179 WSELDVQ
+179 WAELDVP

-200 TGSPKGVMLSFQNLM
+200 TGSPKGVMLSYQNLM

-226 IYASSRRTMILLPLH
+226 IFTTRNRTMILLPLH
-241 HVLPLMGSLIAPF
+241 HVLPLMGSVVAPF
-254 WIGGGVAICPS
+254 WTGGGVAICPS

-290 QMLYGGIKKKIDSNA
+290 QMLYGGIKKKIDANA
-305 ITSFLFRM
+305 ITAFLFRM

-318 SRTLSRFVFGSVRRK
+318 SRTLSRIIFSSIRRK
-333 MGGHIKYLVSG
+333 MGGHIKYFVSG
-344 GAALSREIGEGLKTI
+344 GAALSKEIGEGLKTL

-397 CKLVNGELCAKG
+397 CKLINGELCAKG

-420 DETAAVIDK
+420 EETAAVIDSD
-429 EGYIHTGDLAT
+429 GYLHTGDLAT
-440 IDKKGRVTITGR
+440 IGKRGHVTITGR

-476 YDHYVKEV
+476 YDRYVKEV
-484 AVMQDNDLLRAIIVP
+484 AVMQDGDLLRAIVVP
-499 QSTWA
+499 QTPWA
-504 SILNDTQVEVALK
+504 SLLSDTQIEVALK
-517 HEVIEPYNRTVA
+517 REVIEPYNRSVA
-529 NYKKVMALTVYRGEL
+529 NYKKVMALTVYKGEL

-557 QALLDACRSSQPVS
+557 LALLEACRTSQPVYN
-571 AEEPEPDTEEYRIIK
+571 EEPEPDMEEYRIIK
-586 QYIEQEKK
+586 QFIEQEKK
-594 VPVRPSSHV
+594 VPVKPSSHV

-622 HTFGMKLMVEQMAVF
+622 HTFGMKLLVEDMSAF
-637 PNIKAMAEYVA
+637 PDIKAMAEYVA
-648 SRKTKIKVEEVEWH
+648 SRKTKVEVEEVDWH
-662 SLLNEPVQDLRIP
+662 SFLNETVPDLRIP

-681 PLVNKCFKLFFRIYN
+681 SFVNKCLKLFFRVYN
-696 SLNIHGRIQI
+696 SLRIYGRIQI
-706 PAKGPYI
+706 PARGPYI
-713 LAPNHQSFI
+713 LAPNHQSYV
-722 DAPVVLSGLTWRQI
+722 DAPVVLSGLTCRQI
-736 RTCYFYATEEHV
+736 KTCYFFATEQHV
-748 RSKTRRALADKNN
+748 RSKFRRALADKNN
-761 VIIMEQ
+761 TIIMEQ

-776 LAQVLKNGKN
+776 LAQVLKEGKN

-813 ELNVPIIPVCIRGA
+813 ELNIPIIPVCIRGA
-827 FDALPRQRKYIY
+827 YDALPRHRKYLY

-845 HYLPPVIPTAD
+845 HYLPPVIPTSD
-856 VTYQQ
+856 ITYQQ

-867 QSILGVL
+867 KAIQKVL

>member
-1 MHFFYKLDKISILWT
+1 MGKGVTSI
-16 HFLVCWRF
+16 
-24 CCNFVFSIKIKQFEI
+24 
-39 IMQNRAIITNLE
+39 NLE
-51 KIAIIAGERNIT
+51 KTAIIAGERNIS
-63 FAQALQYIDIFA
+63 FARALQYIDVFA
-75 EQTPSGD
+75 EQMPSGN
-82 DKRVIVFSENS
+82 DKRIVVFSENS
-93 EGWIYAFFSIWQ
+93 EGWVYAFFSIWQ
-105 QGGVAVPV
+105 KGAVAVPV

-121 FSYILRDCVPHA
+121 FAYILRDCTPDG
-133 IWTSRHNIP
+133 IWTSCHNVP
-142 IIEQALAQTG
+142 VVEQALAQTG
-152 LEIPF
+152 LNIPF
-157 YVIEDNMR
+157 YVIEDRMKCEPEPTR
-165 KELELSRKLPERLP
+165 ELPGTLP
-179 WSELDVQ
+179 WAELDVP

-200 TGSPKGVMLSFQNLM
+200 TGSPKGVMLSYQNLM
-215 ANIKGVSQDVR
+215 ANIKGVSRDVR
-226 IYASSRRTMILLPLH
+226 IYTRSNRVMILLPLH

-254 WIGGGVAICPS
+254 WIGAGVAICPS

-290 QMLYGGIKKKIDSNA
+290 QMLYGGIKKKIDSNI
-305 ITSFLFRM
+305 ITAFLFNM

-318 SRTLSRFVFGSVRRK
+318 SRTLSRLVFGSIRRK
-333 MGGHIKYLVSG
+333 MGGNIKYFVSG
-344 GAALSREIGEGLKTI
+344 GAALSKDIGEGLKTL

-409 PNVMLGYYNRP
+409 PNVMLGYYNRT
-420 DETAAVIDK
+420 DETAQVIDK
-429 EGYIHTGDLAT
+429 DGFIHTGDLAT

-476 YDHYVKEV
+476 YDQYVKEV
-484 AVMQDNDLLRAIIVP
+484 AVMQDGDLLRAIVVP
-499 QSTWA
+499 QTIWA
-504 SILNDTQVEVALK
+504 SMLNDTQVEVALK

-557 QALLDACRSSQPVS
+557 QALLEACRTAQPIRP
-571 AEEPEPDTEEYRIIK
+571 EEPEPDSEEYRIIK

-594 VPVRPSSHV
+594 VPVKPSSHI

-622 HTFGMKLMVEQMAVF
+622 HTFGMNILVEEMAAF
-637 PNIKAMAEYVA
+637 PNIKAMAEHVA
-648 SRKTKIKVEEVEWH
+648 SCKTKVEVEEVDWH
-662 SLLNEPVQDLRIP
+662 SLLNESVTDLRIP
-675 QASCLF
+675 QASCFF
-681 PLVNKCFKLFFRIYN
+681 PFANKCFKLFFRIYN
-696 SLNIHGRIQI
+696 SLGIHGRIQI

-713 LAPNHQSFI
+713 LAPNHQSFV
-722 DAPVVLSGLTWRQI
+722 DGPVVLSGLTCRQI
-736 RTCYFYATEEHV
+736 KTCYFFATEQHV
-748 RSKTRRALADKNN
+748 RGKFRRALADKNN
-761 VIIMEQ
+761 TIIMEQ

-776 LAQVLKNGKN
+776 LAEVLKNGKN

-799 ELGDFKLSF
+799 DLGDFKLSF

-813 ELNVPIIPVCIRGA
+813 ELNVPIVPVCIRGA
-827 FDALPRQRKYIY
+827 YDALPRHRKFLF

-845 HYLPPVIPTAD
+845 HYLPPIMPTSD
-856 VTYQQ
+856 ITYQQ

-867 QSILGVL
+867 QAIARAL

>member
-1 MHFFYKLDKISILWT
+1 M
-16 HFLVCWRF
+16 
-24 CCNFVFSIKIKQFEI
+24 
-39 IMQNRAIITNLE
+39 E
-51 KIAIIAGERNIT
+51 KIAIIAGERNVT
-63 FAQALQYIDIFA
+63 FAQALQYIDMFA
-75 EQTPSGD
+75 QRIPSSGD
-82 DKRVIVFSENS
+82 NRIIVFSENS

-121 FSYILRDCVPHA
+121 FAYILRDCTPHG
-133 IWTSRHNIP
+133 IWTSQHNVP
-142 IIEQALAQTG
+142 VVEKALADTG
-152 LEIPF
+152 LRIPY
-157 YVIEDNMR
+157 YVIEDRMKCQPDSTR
-165 KELELSRKLPERLP
+165 QLSERLP
-179 WSELDVQ
+179 WAELDVP

-200 TGSPKGVMLSFQNLM
+200 TGSPKGVMLSYQNLM

-226 IYASSRRTMILLPLH
+226 IFTPRNRTMILLPLH
-241 HVLPLMGSLIAPF
+241 HVLPLMGSVVAPF
-254 WIGGGVAICPS
+254 WTGGGVAICPS

-305 ITSFLFRM
+305 ITAFLFRM

-318 SRTLSRFVFGSVRRK
+318 SRTLSRIIFSSIRRK
-333 MGGHIKYLVSG
+333 MGGHIKYFVSG
-344 GAALSREIGEGLKTI
+344 GAALSKEIGEGLKTL

-397 CKLVNGELCAKG
+397 CKLINGELCAKG

-420 DETAAVIDK
+420 EETAAVIDRD
-429 EGYIHTGDLAT
+429 GYLHTGDLAT
-440 IDKKGRVTITGR
+440 IGKRGHVTITGR

-476 YDHYVKEV
+476 YDRYVKEV
-484 AVMQDNDLLRAIIVP
+484 AVMQDGDLLRAIVVP
-499 QSTWA
+499 QTPWA
-504 SILNDTQVEVALK
+504 SLLSDTQIEVALK
-517 HEVIEPYNRTVA
+517 REVIEPYNRSVA
-529 NYKKVMALTVYRGEL
+529 NYKKVMALTVYKGEL

-557 QALLDACRSSQPVS
+557 QALLEACRTSQPVRN
-571 AEEPEPDTEEYRIIK
+571 EEPEPDMEEYRIIK
-586 QYIEQEKK
+586 QFIEQEKK
-594 VPVRPSSHV
+594 VPVKPSSHV

-622 HTFGMKLMVEQMAVF
+622 HTFGMKLLVEEMAAF
-637 PNIKAMAEYVA
+637 PDIKAMAEYVA
-648 SRKTKIKVEEVEWH
+648 SRKTKVEVEEVDWH
-662 SLLNEPVQDLRIP
+662 SFLNETVPDLRIP

-681 PLVNKCFKLFFRIYN
+681 PFVNKCLKLFFRIYN
-696 SLNIHGRIQI
+696 SLRIYGRIQI
-706 PAKGPYI
+706 PERGPYI
-713 LAPNHQSFI
+713 LAPNHQSYV
-722 DAPVVLSGLTWRQI
+722 DGPVVLSGLTCRQI
-736 RTCYFYATEEHV
+736 KTCYFFATEQHV
-748 RSKTRRALADKNN
+748 RGKFRRALADKNN
-761 VIIMEQ
+761 TIIMEQ

-776 LAQVLKNGKN
+776 LAQVLKEGKN

-799 ELGDFKLSF
+799 DLGDFKLSF

-813 ELNVPIIPVCIRGA
+813 ELNIPIIPVCIRGA
-827 FDALPRQRKYIY
+827 YDALPRHRKYLY

-845 HYLPPVIPTAD
+845 HYLPPVIPTSD
-856 VTYQQ
+856 ITYQQ

-867 QSILGVL
+867 QAIAKVL

>member
-1 MHFFYKLDKISILWT
+1 M
-16 HFLVCWRF
+16 VNC
-24 CCNFVFSIKIKQFEI
+24 QF
-39 IMQNRAIITNLE
+39 
-51 KIAIIAGERNIT
+51 
-63 FAQALQYIDIFA
+63 
-75 EQTPSGD
+75 
-82 DKRVIVFSENS
+82 IVFSENS

-121 FSYILRDCVPHA
+121 FSYILRDCTPHG
-133 IWTSRHNIP
+133 IWTSRHNVP
-142 IIEQALAQTG
+142 VVEQALKETG
-152 LEIPF
+152 LSIPF
-157 YVIEDNMR
+157 YVIENVMEQHPDAAR
-165 KELELSRKLPERLP
+165 QLPDRLP
-179 WSELDVQ
+179 WAELDVP
-186 YNQKVALIIYTSGT
+186 YNQHVALIIYTSGT

-226 IYASSRRTMILLPLH
+226 IFSRTNRTMILLPLH
-241 HVLPLMGSLIAPF
+241 HVLPLMGSVVAPF
-254 WIGGGVAICPS
+254 WTGGGVAICPS

-305 ITSFLFRM
+305 ITAFLFRM

-318 SRTLSRFVFGSVRRK
+318 SRTFSRFVFSSIRRK
-333 MGGHIKYLVSG
+333 MGGHIKYFVSG
-344 GAALSREIGEGLKTI
+344 GAALSKEIGEGLKTI

-397 CKLVNGELCAKG
+397 CKLINGELCAKG

-420 DETAAVIDK
+420 EETAAVIDK
-429 EGYIHTGDLAT
+429 DGYLHTGDLAT
-440 IDKKGRVTITGR
+440 IGKKGHVTITGR

-476 YDHYVKEV
+476 YDYYVKEV
-484 AVMQDNDLLRAIIVP
+484 AVMQDNDLLRAIVVP
-499 QSTWA
+499 QSPWA
-504 SILNDTQVEVALK
+504 SLLNDTQVEVALK
-517 HEVIEPYNRTVA
+517 REVIEPYNRSVV
-529 NYKKVMALTVYRGEL
+529 NYKKIMALTVYRGEL
-544 PRTKLDKLQRFKL
+544 PRTKLDKLQRFRL
-557 QALLDACRSSQPVS
+557 QALLEACRTSQPVRT
-571 AEEPEPDTEEYRIIK
+571 EEPEPDMEEYRIIK

-594 VPVRPSSHV
+594 VPVKPSSHV

-622 HTFGMKLMVEQMAVF
+622 HTFGMRLVVDEMASF
-637 PNIKAMAEYVA
+637 ANIKEMAEHVA
-648 SRKTKIKVEEVEWH
+648 SCKTKVEVEEVDWY
-662 SLLNEPVQDLRIP
+662 SLLNENVSDLRIP

-681 PLVNKCFKLFFRIYN
+681 PFVNKCFKLFFRVYN
-696 SLNIHGRIQI
+696 SLRIHGRIQI

-713 LAPNHQSFI
+713 LAPNHQSFV

-736 RTCYFYATEEHV
+736 KSCYFFATEQHV
-748 RSKTRRALADKNN
+748 KSKFRRALADRNN
-761 VIIMEQ
+761 TIIMEQ

-776 LAQVLKNGKN
+776 LAQVLKKGKN

-827 FDALPRQRKYIY
+827 YEALPRHRKYLY

-845 HYLPPVIPTAD
+845 HYLPPVIPTSD
-856 VTYQQ
+856 ITNQQ

-867 QSILGVL
+867 QAIQEVL

>member
-1 MHFFYKLDKISILWT
+1 MRKGVTPTD
-16 HFLVCWRF
+16 
-24 CCNFVFSIKIKQFEI
+24 
-39 IMQNRAIITNLE
+39 LE

-63 FAQALQYIDIFA
+63 FAQALQYIDMFA
-75 EQTPSGD
+75 ERIPSSGNN
-82 DKRVIVFSENS
+82 RIIVFSENS

-121 FSYILRDCVPHA
+121 FSYILRDCTPHG
-133 IWTSRHNIP
+133 IWTSQHNVP
-142 IIEQALAQTG
+142 VVEKALAETG
-152 LEIPF
+152 LRIPY
-157 YVIEDNMR
+157 YVIEDRMKCQPDSTR
-165 KELELSRKLPERLP
+165 QLPERLP
-179 WSELDVQ
+179 WAELDVP

-200 TGSPKGVMLSFQNLM
+200 TGSPKGVMLSYQNLM

-226 IYASSRRTMILLPLH
+226 IFTSRNRTMILLPLH
-241 HVLPLMGSLIAPF
+241 HVLPLMGSVVAPF
-254 WIGGGVAICPS
+254 WTGGGVAICPS

-305 ITSFLFRM
+305 ITAFLFRM

-318 SRTLSRFVFGSVRRK
+318 SRTLSRIVFSSIRRK
-333 MGGHIKYLVSG
+333 VGGHIKYFVSG
-344 GAALSREIGEGLKTI
+344 GAALSKEIGEGLKTL

-420 DETAAVIDK
+420 EETAAVIDGD
-429 EGYIHTGDLAT
+429 GYLHTGDLAT
-440 IDKKGRVTITGR
+440 IGKRGHVTITGR

-476 YDHYVKEV
+476 YDRYVKEV
-484 AVMQDNDLLRAIIVP
+484 AVMQDGDLLRAIVVP
-499 QSTWA
+499 QTPWA
-504 SILNDTQVEVALK
+504 SLLSDTQIEVALK
-517 HEVIEPYNRTVA
+517 REVIEPYNRSVA
-529 NYKKVMALTVYRGEL
+529 NYKKVMALTVYKGEL

-557 QALLDACRSSQPVS
+557 QALLETCRISQPVFN
-571 AEEPEPDTEEYRIIK
+571 EEPEPDMEEYRIIK

-594 VPVRPSSHV
+594 VPVKPSSHV

-622 HTFGMKLMVEQMAVF
+622 HTFGMKLLVEDMAAF
-637 PNIKAMAEYVA
+637 PDIKAMAEYVA
-648 SRKTKIKVEEVEWH
+648 SRKTKVEVEDVDWH
-662 SLLNEPVQDLRIP
+662 SFLNETVPDLRIP

-681 PLVNKCFKLFFRIYN
+681 PFVNKCLKLFFRVYN
-696 SLNIHGRIQI
+696 SLRIYGRIQI
-706 PAKGPYI
+706 PARGPYI
-713 LAPNHQSFI
+713 LAPNHQSYV
-722 DAPVVLSGLTWRQI
+722 DAPVVLSGLTCRQI
-736 RTCYFYATEEHV
+736 KTCYFFATEQHV
-748 RSKTRRALADKNN
+748 RSKFRRALADKNN
-761 VIIMEQ
+761 TIIMEQ

-776 LAQVLKNGKN
+776 LAQVLKEGKN

-799 ELGDFKLSF
+799 DLGDFKLSF

-813 ELNVPIIPVCIRGA
+813 ELNIPIIPVCIRGA
-827 FDALPRQRKYIY
+827 YDALPRHRKYLY

-845 HYLPPVIPTAD
+845 HYLPPIIPTSD
-856 VTYQQ
+856 ITYQQ

-867 QSILGVL
+867 QAIARVL

>member
-1 MHFFYKLDKISILWT
+1 MGKGVT
-16 HFLVCWRF
+16 
-24 CCNFVFSIKIKQFEI
+24 
-39 IMQNRAIITNLE
+39 ATNLE
-51 KIAIIAGERNIT
+51 KIAIIAGERNVT
-63 FAQALQYIDIFA
+63 FAQALQYIDMFA
-75 EQTPSGD
+75 QRIPSSGD
-82 DKRVIVFSENS
+82 NRIIVFSENS

-121 FSYILRDCVPHA
+121 FSYILRDCTPHG
-133 IWTSRHNIP
+133 IWTSQHNVP
-142 IIEQALAQTG
+142 VVEKALAETG
-152 LEIPF
+152 LRIPY
-157 YVIEDNMR
+157 YVIEDRMKCQPDSTR
-165 KELELSRKLPERLP
+165 QLPERLP
-179 WSELDVQ
+179 WAELDVP

-200 TGSPKGVMLSFQNLM
+200 TGSPKGVMLSYQNLM

-226 IYASSRRTMILLPLH
+226 IFTSRNRTMILLPLH
-241 HVLPLMGSLIAPF
+241 HVLPLMGSVVAPF
-254 WIGGGVAICPS
+254 WTGGGVAICPS

-290 QMLYGGIKKKIDSNA
+290 QMLYGGIKKKIDANA
-305 ITSFLFRM
+305 ITAFLFRM

-318 SRTLSRFVFGSVRRK
+318 SRTLSRIVFGSIRRK
-333 MGGHIKYLVSG
+333 MGGHIKYFVSG
-344 GAALSREIGEGLKTI
+344 GAALSKEIGEGLKTL

-420 DETAAVIDK
+420 EETAAVIDGD
-429 EGYIHTGDLAT
+429 GYLHTGDLAT
-440 IDKKGRVTITGR
+440 IGKRGHVTITGR

-476 YDHYVKEV
+476 YDRYVKEV
-484 AVMQDNDLLRAIIVP
+484 AVMQDGDLLRAIVVP
-499 QSTWA
+499 QTPWA
-504 SILNDTQVEVALK
+504 SLLSDTQIEVALK
-517 HEVIEPYNRTVA
+517 REVIEPYNRSVA
-529 NYKKVMALTVYRGEL
+529 NYKKVMALTVYKGEL

-557 QALLDACRSSQPVS
+557 QALLETCRISQPVCN
-571 AEEPEPDTEEYRIIK
+571 EEPEPDMEEYRIIK

-594 VPVRPSSHV
+594 VPVKPSSHV

-622 HTFGMKLMVEQMAVF
+622 HTFGMKLLVEDMAGF
-637 PNIKAMAEYVA
+637 PDIKTLAEFVS
-648 SRKTKIKVEEVEWH
+648 SRKTKVEVEDVDWH
-662 SLLNEPVQDLRIP
+662 SFLNETVPDLRIP

-681 PLVNKCFKLFFRIYN
+681 PFVNKCLKLFFRVYN
-696 SLNIHGRIQI
+696 SLRIYGRIQI
-706 PAKGPYI
+706 PARGPYI
-713 LAPNHQSFI
+713 LAPNHQSFV
-722 DAPVVLSGLTWRQI
+722 DGPVVLSGLTCRQI
-736 RTCYFYATEEHV
+736 KTCYFFATEQHV
-748 RSKTRRALADKNN
+748 RGKFRRTLADKNN
-761 VIIMEQ
+761 TIIMEQ

-776 LAQVLKNGKN
+776 LAQVLKEGKN

-799 ELGDFKLSF
+799 DLGDFKLSF

-813 ELNVPIIPVCIRGA
+813 ELNIPIIPVCIRGA
-827 FDALPRQRKYIY
+827 YDALPRHRKYLY

-845 HYLPPVIPTAD
+845 HYLPPIIPTSD
-856 VTYQQ
+856 ITYQQ

-867 QSILGVL
+867 QAIARVL

>member
-1 MHFFYKLDKISILWT
+1 MGIGVT
-16 HFLVCWRF
+16 
-24 CCNFVFSIKIKQFEI
+24 
-39 IMQNRAIITNLE
+39 ATNLE
-51 KIAIIAGERNIT
+51 KIAIIAGERNVT
-63 FAQALQYIDIFA
+63 FAQALQYIDMFA
-75 EQTPSGD
+75 QRIPSSGD
-82 DKRVIVFSENS
+82 NRIIVFSENS

-121 FSYILRDCVPHA
+121 FAYILRDCTPHG
-133 IWTSRHNIP
+133 IWTSQHNVP
-142 IIEQALAQTG
+142 VVEKALAETG
-152 LEIPF
+152 LRIPY
-157 YVIEDNMR
+157 YVIEERMKCQPDSTR
-165 KELELSRKLPERLP
+165 QLPERLP
-179 WSELDVQ
+179 WAELDVP

-200 TGSPKGVMLSFQNLM
+200 TGSPKGVMLSYQNLM

-226 IYASSRRTMILLPLH
+226 IFTTRNRTMILLPLH
-241 HVLPLMGSLIAPF
+241 HVLPLMGSVVAPF
-254 WIGGGVAICPS
+254 WTGGGVAICPS

-290 QMLYGGIKKKIDSNA
+290 QMLYGGIKKKIDANA
-305 ITSFLFRM
+305 ITAFLFRM

-318 SRTLSRFVFGSVRRK
+318 SRTLSRIIFSSIRRK
-333 MGGHIKYLVSG
+333 MGGHIKYFVSG
-344 GAALSREIGEGLKTI
+344 GAALSKEIGEGLKTL

-397 CKLVNGELCAKG
+397 CKLINGELCAKG

-420 DETAAVIDK
+420 EETAAVIDSD
-429 EGYIHTGDLAT
+429 GYLHTGDLAT
-440 IDKKGRVTITGR
+440 IGKRGHVTITGR

-476 YDHYVKEV
+476 YDRYVKEV
-484 AVMQDNDLLRAIIVP
+484 AVMQDGDLLRAIVVP
-499 QSTWA
+499 QTPWA
-504 SILNDTQVEVALK
+504 SLLSDTQIEVALK
-517 HEVIEPYNRTVA
+517 REVIEPYNRSVA
-529 NYKKVMALTVYRGEL
+529 NYKKVMALTVYKGEL

-557 QALLDACRSSQPVS
+557 QALLEACRTSQPVYN
-571 AEEPEPDTEEYRIIK
+571 EEPEPDMEEYRIIK
-586 QYIEQEKK
+586 QFIEQEKK
-594 VPVRPSSHV
+594 VPVKPSSHV

-622 HTFGMKLMVEQMAVF
+622 HTFGMKLLVEDMSAF
-637 PNIKAMAEYVA
+637 PDIKAMAEYVA
-648 SRKTKIKVEEVEWH
+648 SRKTKVEVEEVDWH
-662 SLLNEPVQDLRIP
+662 SFLNETVPDLRIP

-681 PLVNKCFKLFFRIYN
+681 PFVNKCLKLFFRVYN
-696 SLNIHGRIQI
+696 SLRIYGRIQI
-706 PAKGPYI
+706 PERGPYI
-713 LAPNHQSFI
+713 LAPNHQSYV
-722 DAPVVLSGLTWRQI
+722 DAPVVLSGLTCRQI
-736 RTCYFYATEEHV
+736 KTCYFFATEQHV
-748 RSKTRRALADKNN
+748 RSKFRRALADKNN
-761 VIIMEQ
+761 TIIMEQ

-776 LAQVLKNGKN
+776 LAQVLKEGKN

-813 ELNVPIIPVCIRGA
+813 ELNIPIIPVCIRGA
-827 FDALPRQRKYIY
+827 YDALPRHRKYLY

-845 HYLPPVIPTAD
+845 HYLPPVIPTSD
-856 VTYQQ
+856 ITYQQ

-867 QSILGVL
+867 KAIQKVL

>member
-1 MHFFYKLDKISILWT
+1 MGKGVT
-16 HFLVCWRF
+16 
-24 CCNFVFSIKIKQFEI
+24 
-39 IMQNRAIITNLE
+39 ATNLE
-51 KIAIIAGERNIT
+51 KIAIIAGERNVT
-63 FAQALQYIDIFA
+63 FAQALQYIDMFA
-75 EQTPSGD
+75 QRIPSSGD
-82 DKRVIVFSENS
+82 NRIIVFSENS

-121 FSYILRDCVPHA
+121 FAYILRDCTPHG
-133 IWTSRHNIP
+133 IWTSQHNVP
-142 IIEQALAQTG
+142 VVEKALAETG
-152 LEIPF
+152 LRIPY
-157 YVIEDNMR
+157 YVIEERMKCQPDSTR
-165 KELELSRKLPERLP
+165 QLPERLP
-179 WSELDVQ
+179 WAELDVP

-200 TGSPKGVMLSFQNLM
+200 TGSPKGVMLSYQNLM

-226 IYASSRRTMILLPLH
+226 IFTTRNRTMILLPLH
-241 HVLPLMGSLIAPF
+241 HVLPLMGSVVAPF
-254 WIGGGVAICPS
+254 WTGGGVAICPS

-290 QMLYGGIKKKIDSNA
+290 QMLYGGIKKKIDANA
-305 ITSFLFRM
+305 ITAFLFRM

-318 SRTLSRFVFGSVRRK
+318 SRTLSRIIFSSIRRK
-333 MGGHIKYLVSG
+333 MGGHIKYFVSG
-344 GAALSREIGEGLKTI
+344 GAALSKEIGEGLKTL

-397 CKLVNGELCAKG
+397 CKLINGELCAKG

-420 DETAAVIDK
+420 EETAAVIDSD
-429 EGYIHTGDLAT
+429 GYLHTGDLAT
-440 IDKKGRVTITGR
+440 IGKRGHVTITGR

-476 YDHYVKEV
+476 YDRYVKEV
-484 AVMQDNDLLRAIIVP
+484 AVMQDGDLLRAIVVP
-499 QSTWA
+499 QTPWA
-504 SILNDTQVEVALK
+504 SLLSDTQIEVALK
-517 HEVIEPYNRTVA
+517 REVIEPYNRSVA
-529 NYKKVMALTVYRGEL
+529 NYKKVMALTVYKGEL

-557 QALLDACRSSQPVS
+557 QALLEACRTSQPVYN
-571 AEEPEPDTEEYRIIK
+571 EEPEPDMEEYRIIK
-586 QYIEQEKK
+586 QFIEQEKK
-594 VPVRPSSHV
+594 VPVKPSSHV

-622 HTFGMKLMVEQMAVF
+622 HTFGMKLLVEDMSAF
-637 PNIKAMAEYVA
+637 PDIKAMAEYVA
-648 SRKTKIKVEEVEWH
+648 SRKTKVEVEEVDWH
-662 SLLNEPVQDLRIP
+662 SFLNETVPDLRIP

-681 PLVNKCFKLFFRIYN
+681 SFVNKCLKLFFRVYN
-696 SLNIHGRIQI
+696 SLRIYGRIQI
-706 PAKGPYI
+706 PARGPYI
-713 LAPNHQSFI
+713 LAPNHQSYV
-722 DAPVVLSGLTWRQI
+722 DAPVVLSGLTCRQI
-736 RTCYFYATEEHV
+736 KTCYFFATEQHV
-748 RSKTRRALADKNN
+748 RSKFRRALADKNN
-761 VIIMEQ
+761 TIIMEQ

-776 LAQVLKNGKN
+776 LAQVLKEGKN

-813 ELNVPIIPVCIRGA
+813 ELNIPIIPVCIRGA
-827 FDALPRQRKYIY
+827 YDALPRHRKYLY

-845 HYLPPVIPTAD
+845 HYLPPVIPTSD
-856 VTYQQ
+856 ITYQQ

-867 QSILGVL
+867 KAIQKVL

>member
-1 MHFFYKLDKISILWT
+1 
-16 HFLVCWRF
+16 
-24 CCNFVFSIKIKQFEI
+24 
-39 IMQNRAIITNLE
+39 MQKRVTPSLLE
-51 KIAIIAGERNIT
+51 KTAIIAGERNVS
-63 FAQALQYIDIFA
+63 FAQALRYIDMFA
-75 EQTPSGD
+75 QQIPSSEQ
-82 DKRVIVFSENS
+82 KRIIVFSENS

-121 FSYILRDCVPHA
+121 FSYILRDCTPHG
-133 IWTSRHNIP
+133 IWTSRHNVP
-142 IIEQALAQTG
+142 VVEQALKETG
-152 LEIPF
+152 LSIPF
-157 YVIEDNMR
+157 YVIENVMEQHPDAAR
-165 KELELSRKLPERLP
+165 QLPDRLP
-179 WSELDVQ
+179 WAELDVP
-186 YNQKVALIIYTSGT
+186 YNQHVALIIYTSGT

-226 IYASSRRTMILLPLH
+226 IFSRTNRTMILLPLH
-241 HVLPLMGSLIAPF
+241 HVLPLMGSVVAPF
-254 WIGGGVAICPS
+254 WTGGGVAICPS

-305 ITSFLFRM
+305 ITAFLFRM

-318 SRTLSRFVFGSVRRK
+318 SRTFSRFVFSSIRRK
-333 MGGHIKYLVSG
+333 MGGHIKYFVSG
-344 GAALSREIGEGLKTI
+344 GAALSKEIGEGLKTI

-397 CKLVNGELCAKG
+397 CKLINGELCAKG

-420 DETAAVIDK
+420 EETAAVIDK
-429 EGYIHTGDLAT
+429 DGYLHTGDLAT
-440 IDKKGRVTITGR
+440 IGKKGHVTITGR

-476 YDHYVKEV
+476 YDYYVKEV
-484 AVMQDNDLLRAIIVP
+484 AVMQDNDLLRAIVVP
-499 QSTWA
+499 QSPWA
-504 SILNDTQVEVALK
+504 SLLNDTQVEVALK
-517 HEVIEPYNRTVA
+517 REVIEPYNRSVV
-529 NYKKVMALTVYRGEL
+529 NYKKIMALTVYRGEL
-544 PRTKLDKLQRFKL
+544 PRTKLDKLQRFRL
-557 QALLDACRSSQPVS
+557 QALLEACRTSQPVRT
-571 AEEPEPDTEEYRIIK
+571 EEPEPDMEEYRIIK

-594 VPVRPSSHV
+594 VPVKPSSHV

-622 HTFGMKLMVEQMAVF
+622 HTFGMRLVVDEMASF
-637 PNIKAMAEYVA
+637 ANIKEMAEHVA
-648 SRKTKIKVEEVEWH
+648 SCKTKVEVEEVDWY
-662 SLLNEPVQDLRIP
+662 SLLNENVSDLRIP

-681 PLVNKCFKLFFRIYN
+681 PFVNKCFKLFFRVYN
-696 SLNIHGRIQI
+696 SLRIHGRIQI

-713 LAPNHQSFI
+713 LAPNHQSFV

-736 RTCYFYATEEHV
+736 KSCYFFATEQHV
-748 RSKTRRALADKNN
+748 KSKFRRALADRNN
-761 VIIMEQ
+761 TIIMEQ

-776 LAQVLKNGKN
+776 LAQVLKKGKN

-827 FDALPRQRKYIY
+827 YEALPRHRKYLY

-845 HYLPPVIPTAD
+845 HYLPPVIPTSD
-856 VTYQQ
+856 ITNQQ

-867 QSILGVL
+867 QAIQEVL

>member
-1 MHFFYKLDKISILWT
+1 MGKGATS
-16 HFLVCWRF
+16 V
-24 CCNFVFSIKIKQFEI
+24 
-39 IMQNRAIITNLE
+39 NLE
-51 KIAIIAGERNIT
+51 KTAIIAGERNIS
-63 FAQALQYIDIFA
+63 FARALQYIDVFA
-75 EQTPSGD
+75 EQMPSGN
-82 DKRVIVFSENS
+82 DKRIVVFSENS
-93 EGWIYAFFSIWQ
+93 EGWVYAFFSIWQ
-105 QGGVAVPV
+105 KGAVAVPV

-121 FSYILRDCVPHA
+121 FSYILRDCTPHG
-133 IWTSRHNIP
+133 IWTSQHNVP
-142 IIEQALAQTG
+142 VVEQALLQTG
-152 LEIPF
+152 LSIPY
-157 YVIEDNMR
+157 YVIEERM
-165 KELELSRKLPERLP
+165 KCEPELTRELPERLP
-179 WSELDVQ
+179 WAGLDVP
-186 YNQKVALIIYTSGT
+186 YNQQLALIIYTSGT
-200 TGSPKGVMLSFQNLM
+200 TGSPKGVMLSYQNLM

-226 IYASSRRTMILLPLH
+226 IYTSKSRVMILLPLH

-254 WIGGGVAICPS
+254 WKGGGVAICPS

-290 QMLYGGIKKKIDSNA
+290 QMLYGGIKKKIDSNI
-305 ITSFLFRM
+305 ITAFLFNM

-318 SRTLSRFVFGSVRRK
+318 SRTLSRLVFGSIRRK
-333 MGGHIKYLVSG
+333 MGGNIKYFVSG
-344 GAALSREIGEGLKTI
+344 GAALSKDIGEGLKTL

-377 FTRPTD
+377 FTRPSD

-409 PNVMLGYYNRP
+409 PNVMMGYYNRP
-420 DETAAVIDK
+420 EETAQVLDK
-429 EGYIHTGDLAT
+429 DGFIHTGDLAT

-476 YDHYVKEV
+476 YDQYVKEV
-484 AVMQDNDLLRAIIVP
+484 AVMQDGDLLRAIVVP
-499 QSTWA
+499 QTIWA
-504 SILNDTQVEVALK
+504 SMLNDTQVEVALK

-557 QALLDACRSSQPVS
+557 QALLEACRTAQPVHN
-571 AEEPEPDTEEYRIIK
+571 EEPEPDTEEYRIIK

-594 VPVRPSSHV
+594 LPVKPSSHV

-622 HTFGMKLMVEQMAVF
+622 HTFGMKLLVEEMAAF
-637 PNIKAMAEYVA
+637 PNIKAMAEHVA
-648 SRKTKIKVEEVEWH
+648 SCKTKVEVEEVDWH
-662 SLLNEPVQDLRIP
+662 SLLNESVTDLRIP
-675 QASCLF
+675 QASCF
-681 PLVNKCFKLFFRIYN
+681 FAFANKCFKLFFRIYN
-696 SLNIHGRIQI
+696 SLGIHGRIQI

-713 LAPNHQSFI
+713 LAPNHQSFV
-722 DAPVVLSGLTWRQI
+722 DGPVVLSGLTCRQI
-736 RTCYFYATEEHV
+736 KTCYFFATEQHV
-748 RSKTRRALADKNN
+748 RSKFRRALADKNN
-761 VIIMEQ
+761 TIIMEQ

-776 LAQVLKNGKN
+776 LAEVLKSGKN

-799 ELGDFKLSF
+799 DLGDFKLSF

-813 ELNVPIIPVCIRGA
+813 ELNVPIVPVCIRGA
-827 FDALPRQRKYIY
+827 YDALPRHRKFLF

-845 HYLPPVIPTAD
+845 HYLPPILPTSD
-856 VTYQQ
+856 ITYQQ

-867 QSILGVL
+867 QAIARVL

>member
-1 MHFFYKLDKISILWT
+1 
-16 HFLVCWRF
+16 
-24 CCNFVFSIKIKQFEI
+24 
-39 IMQNRAIITNLE
+39 MQKGVTSMDLE
-51 KIAIIAGERNIT
+51 KTAIIAGERNVT
-63 FAQALQYIDIFA
+63 FAQALRYIDMFA
-75 EQTPSGD
+75 EQTPSGN
-82 DKRVIVFSENS
+82 DKRIVVFSENS

-105 QGGVAVPV
+105 QGAVAVPV
-113 DASSTVSD
+113 DASCTVSD
-121 FSYILRDCVPHA
+121 FSYILRDCTPHA
-133 IWTSRHNIP
+133 IWTSQHNFP
-142 IIEQALAQTG
+142 VVEQALAETG
-152 LEIPF
+152 LDIPF
-157 YVIEDNMR
+157 YVIEDKM
-165 KELELSRKLPERLP
+165 KEQPDSLRELPERLP
-179 WSELDVQ
+179 WGELDVP
-186 YNQKVALIIYTSGT
+186 YNQKLALIIYTSGT
-200 TGSPKGVMLSFQNLM
+200 TGSPKGVMLCYQNLM
-215 ANIKGVSQDVR
+215 ANIKGVSRDVR

-305 ITSFLFRM
+305 VTAFLFRM

-318 SRTLSRFVFGSVRRK
+318 SRTLSRIVFGSIRRK
-333 MGGHIKYLVSG
+333 MGGHIMYFVSG
-344 GAALSREIGEGLKTI
+344 GAALSKDIGEGLKTL

-420 DETAAVIDK
+420 EETAAVIDK
-429 EGYIHTGDLAT
+429 DGYIHTGDLAT
-440 IDKKGRVTITGR
+440 IGKKGHVTITGR

-476 YDHYVKEV
+476 YDQYVKEV
-484 AVMQDNDLLRAIIVP
+484 AVMQDGDLLRAIVVP
-499 QSTWA
+499 QGTWA
-504 SILNDTQVEVALK
+504 SLLSDTQVEVALK

-557 QALLDACRSSQPVS
+557 QALLDACRTAQP
-571 AEEPEPDTEEYRIIK
+571 ECNKEPEPDTEEYRIIK

-594 VPVRPSSHV
+594 VPVKPSSHV

-622 HTFGMKLMVEQMAVF
+622 HTFGMKLLVEEMAAF
-637 PNIKAMAEYVA
+637 PDIKAMAEHVA
-648 SRKTKIKVEEVEWH
+648 SCKTKVEVEDVDWH
-662 SLLNEPVQDLRIP
+662 SLLNEEVTDLRIP
-675 QASCLF
+675 QASCFF
-681 PLVNKCFKLFFRIYN
+681 PFANKCFKLFFRVYN
-696 SLNIHGRIQI
+696 SLGIHGRIQI

-713 LAPNHQSFI
+713 LAPNHQSFV
-722 DAPVVLSGLTWRQI
+722 DGPVVLSGLTWSQI
-736 RTCYFYATEEHV
+736 KTCYFFATEQHV
-748 RSKTRRALADKNN
+748 KSNFRRALADKNN
-761 VIIMEQ
+761 TIIMEQ

-776 LAQVLKNGKN
+776 LAEVLKSGKN

-799 ELGDFKLSF
+799 ELGDFKLAF

-813 ELNVPIIPVCIRGA
+813 ELNIPIIPVCIRGA
-827 FDALPRQRKYIY
+827 YDALPRHRRYLR

-845 HYLPPVIPTAD
+845 HFLPPVIPTSD
-856 VTYQQ
+856 ITYQQ

-867 QSILGVL
+867 QAIAAVL

>member
-1 MHFFYKLDKISILWT
+1 MGKGATS
-16 HFLVCWRF
+16 V
-24 CCNFVFSIKIKQFEI
+24 
-39 IMQNRAIITNLE
+39 NLE
-51 KIAIIAGERNIT
+51 KTAIIAGERNIS
-63 FAQALQYIDIFA
+63 FARALQYIDVFA
-75 EQTPSGD
+75 EQMPSGN
-82 DKRVIVFSENS
+82 DKRIVVFSENS
-93 EGWIYAFFSIWQ
+93 EGWVYAFFSIWQ
-105 QGGVAVPV
+105 KGAVAVPV

-121 FSYILRDCVPHA
+121 FSYILRDCTPHG
-133 IWTSRHNIP
+133 IWTSQHNVP
-142 IIEQALAQTG
+142 VVEQALLQTG
-152 LEIPF
+152 LNIPY
-157 YVIEDNMR
+157 YVIEERMKCEPELMR
-165 KELELSRKLPERLP
+165 ELPERLP
-179 WSELDVQ
+179 WAGLDVP
-186 YNQKVALIIYTSGT
+186 YNQKLALIIYTSGT
-200 TGSPKGVMLSFQNLM
+200 TGSPKGVMLSYQNLM

-226 IYASSRRTMILLPLH
+226 IYTSKSRVMILLPLH

-254 WIGGGVAICPS
+254 WKGGGVAICPS

-290 QMLYGGIKKKIDSNA
+290 QMLYGGIKKKIDSNI
-305 ITSFLFRM
+305 ITAFLFNM

-318 SRTLSRFVFGSVRRK
+318 SRTLSRLVFGSIRRK
-333 MGGHIKYLVSG
+333 MGGNIKYFVSG
-344 GAALSREIGEGLKTI
+344 GAALSKDIGEGLKTL

-377 FTRPTD
+377 FTRPSD

-409 PNVMLGYYNRP
+409 PNVMMGYYNRP
-420 DETAAVIDK
+420 EETAQVLDK
-429 EGYIHTGDLAT
+429 DGFIHTGDLAT

-476 YDHYVKEV
+476 YDQYVKEV
-484 AVMQDNDLLRAIIVP
+484 AVMQDGDLLRAIVVP
-499 QSTWA
+499 QTIWA
-504 SILNDTQVEVALK
+504 SMLNDTQVEVALK

-557 QALLDACRSSQPVS
+557 QALLEACRTAQPVHN
-571 AEEPEPDTEEYRIIK
+571 EEPEPDTEEYRIIK

-594 VPVRPSSHV
+594 LPVKPSSHV

-622 HTFGMKLMVEQMAVF
+622 HTFGMKLLVEEMAAF
-637 PNIKAMAEYVA
+637 PNIKAMAEHVA
-648 SRKTKIKVEEVEWH
+648 SCKTKVEVEEVDWH
-662 SLLNEPVQDLRIP
+662 SLLNESVTDLRIP
-675 QASCLF
+675 QASCF
-681 PLVNKCFKLFFRIYN
+681 FAFANKCFKLFFRIYN
-696 SLNIHGRIQI
+696 SLGIHGRIQI

-713 LAPNHQSFI
+713 LAPNHQSFV
-722 DAPVVLSGLTWRQI
+722 DGPVVLSGLTCRQI
-736 RTCYFYATEEHV
+736 KTCYFFATEQHV
-748 RSKTRRALADKNN
+748 RSKFRRALADKNN
-761 VIIMEQ
+761 TIIMEQ

-776 LAQVLKNGKN
+776 LAEVLKSGKN

-799 ELGDFKLSF
+799 DLGDFKLSF

-813 ELNVPIIPVCIRGA
+813 ELNVPIVPVCIRGA
-827 FDALPRQRKYIY
+827 YDALPRHRKFLF
-839 PRHIEV
+839 PRQIEV
-845 HYLPPVIPTAD
+845 HYLPPILPTAD
-856 VTYQQ
+856 ISYQQ

-867 QSILGVL
+867 QAIARVL

>member
-1 MHFFYKLDKISILWT
+1 MGKGVTSI
-16 HFLVCWRF
+16 
-24 CCNFVFSIKIKQFEI
+24 
-39 IMQNRAIITNLE
+39 NLE
-51 KIAIIAGERNIT
+51 KTAIIAGERNIS
-63 FAQALQYIDIFA
+63 FARALQYIDVFA
-75 EQTPSGD
+75 EQMPSGN
-82 DKRVIVFSENS
+82 DKRIVVFSENS
-93 EGWIYAFFSIWQ
+93 EGWVYAFFSIWQ
-105 QGGVAVPV
+105 KGAVAVPV

-121 FSYILRDCVPHA
+121 FSYILRDCTPHG
-133 IWTSRHNIP
+133 IWTSQHNVP
-142 IIEQALAQTG
+142 VVEQALSQTG
-152 LEIPF
+152 LDIPY
-157 YVIEDNMR
+157 YVIEEKMKCEPEPTR
-165 KELELSRKLPERLP
+165 ELPDSLP
-179 WSELDVQ
+179 WAELDVP

-200 TGSPKGVMLSFQNLM
+200 TGSPKGVMLSYQNLM

-226 IYASSRRTMILLPLH
+226 IYTSKSRVMILLPLH

-254 WIGGGVAICPS
+254 WKGGGVAICPS

-290 QMLYGGIKKKIDSNA
+290 QMLYGGIKKKIDSNI
-305 ITSFLFRM
+305 ITAFLFNM

-318 SRTLSRFVFGSVRRK
+318 SRTLSRLVFGSIRRK
-333 MGGHIKYLVSG
+333 MGGNIKYFVSG
-344 GAALSREIGEGLKTI
+344 GAALSKDIGEGLKTL

-420 DETAAVIDK
+420 EETAQVIDK
-429 EGYIHTGDLAT
+429 DGFIHTGDLAT

-476 YDHYVKEV
+476 YDQYVKEV
-484 AVMQDNDLLRAIIVP
+484 AVMQDGDLLRAIVVP
-499 QSTWA
+499 QTIWA
-504 SILNDTQVEVALK
+504 SMLNDTQVEVALK

-557 QALLDACRSSQPVS
+557 QALLEACRTAQPIRP
-571 AEEPEPDTEEYRIIK
+571 EEPEPDTEEYRIIK

-594 VPVRPSSHV
+594 VPVKPSSHI

-622 HTFGMKLMVEQMAVF
+622 HTFGMKILVEEMAAF
-637 PNIKAMAEYVA
+637 PNIKAMAEHVA
-648 SRKTKIKVEEVEWH
+648 SCKTKVEVEEVDWH
-662 SLLNEPVQDLRIP
+662 SLLNESVTDLRIP
-675 QASCLF
+675 QASCFF
-681 PLVNKCFKLFFRIYN
+681 PFANKCFKLFFKVYN
-696 SLNIHGRIQI
+696 SLGIHGRIQI

-713 LAPNHQSFI
+713 LAPNHQSFV
-722 DAPVVLSGLTWRQI
+722 DGPVVLSGLTCRQI
-736 RTCYFYATEEHV
+736 KTCYFFATEQHV
-748 RSKTRRALADKNN
+748 RGKFRRALADKNN
-761 VIIMEQ
+761 TIIMEQ

-776 LAQVLKNGKN
+776 LAEVLKNGKN

-799 ELGDFKLSF
+799 DLGDFKLSF

-813 ELNVPIIPVCIRGA
+813 ELNVPIVPVCIRGA
-827 FDALPRQRKYIY
+827 YDALPRHRKFLF

-845 HYLPPVIPTAD
+845 HYLPPIMPTSD
-856 VTYQQ
+856 ITYQQ

-867 QSILGVL
+867 QAIAAVL

>member
-1 MHFFYKLDKISILWT
+1 MQKGVNSI
-16 HFLVCWRF
+16 
-24 CCNFVFSIKIKQFEI
+24 NP
-39 IMQNRAIITNLE
+39 E
-51 KIAIIAGERNIT
+51 KTAIIAGERNISFGQALRYIDM
-63 FAQALQYIDIFA
+63 FAQQI
-75 EQTPSGD
+75 PSSEN
-82 DKRVIVFSENS
+82 KRIIIFSENS

-105 QGGVAVPV
+105 QGAVAVPV

-121 FSYILRDCVPHA
+121 FSYILRDCTPHG
-133 IWTSRHNIP
+133 IWTSQHNVSVVI
-142 IIEQALAQTG
+142 QALNETG
-152 LEIPF
+152 MMIPF
-157 YVIEDNMR
+157 YVIEEKM
-165 KELELSRKLPERLP
+165 KLQPDDTHPLP
-179 WSELDVQ
+179 DSTPWAELDVP
-186 YNQKVALIIYTSGT
+186 YNQKTALIIYTSGT
-200 TGSPKGVMLSFQNLM
+200 TGSPKGVMLSYQNLM
-215 ANIKGVSQDVR
+215 ANIKGVSKDVG
-226 IYASSRRTMILLPLH
+226 IYTSYRRTMILLPLH
-241 HVLPLMGSLIAPF
+241 HVLPLMGSVVAPF
-254 WIGGGVAICPS
+254 WTGGGVAICPS

-275 CRGKVAIVIGVPRLW
+275 SRGKVAIVIGVPRLW

-305 ITSFLFRM
+305 ITAFLFRM

-318 SRTLSRFVFGSVRRK
+318 SRTLSRIVFSSIRRK
-333 MGGHIKYLVSG
+333 MGGHIKFFVSG
-344 GAALSREIGEGLKTI
+344 GAALSKEIGEGLKTL

-420 DETAAVIDK
+420 EETSAVIDK
-429 EGYIHTGDLAT
+429 DGYIHTGDLAT

-469 IEYKLEQ
+469 IEYKLEK
-476 YDHYVKEV
+476 YDQHVKEV
-484 AVMQDNDLLRAIIVP
+484 AVMQDKDLLRAIVVP
-499 QSTWA
+499 QNTWA
-504 SILNDTQVEVALK
+504 SLLNDTQVEVALK
-517 HEVIEPYNRTVA
+517 HEVIEPYNRSVA
-529 NYKKVMALTVYRGEL
+529 NYKKVMALTVYRGDL

-557 QALLDACRSSQPVS
+557 QALLEACRTSQPICD
-571 AEEPEPDTEEYRIIK
+571 EESEPDIEEYRIIK

-594 VPVRPSSHV
+594 VPVKPSSHV

-622 HTFGMKLMVEQMAVF
+622 HTFGMKLLVEEMAAF
-637 PNIKAMAEYVA
+637 PNIKTMAEYVA
-648 SRKTKIKVEEVEWH
+648 SRKTKVEVEEVDWH
-662 SLLNEPVQDLRIP
+662 SLLNESVPDLRIP
-675 QASCLF
+675 QASCFF
-681 PLVNKCFKLFFRIYN
+681 PILNKCLKLFFRLYN
-696 SLNIHGRIQI
+696 SLRIHGKIQI
-706 PAKGPYI
+706 PNKGPYI
-713 LAPNHQSFI
+713 LAPNHQSFA
-722 DAPVVLSGLTWRQI
+722 DAPVVLSGLTWKQI
-736 RTCYFYATEEHV
+736 QTCYFYATEEHV
-748 RSKTRRALADKNN
+748 KSKFRRALADKNN
-761 VIIMEQ
+761 IIIMEQ

-799 ELGDFKLSF
+799 ELGDFKLAF

-813 ELNVPIIPVCIRGA
+813 ELNIPVIPVCIKGA
-827 FDALPRQRKYIY
+827 YEAWPRYRKYIY

-845 HYLPPVIPTAD
+845 HYLPAIIPTSD
-856 VTYQQ
+856 ITYQQ

-867 QSILGVL
+867 QAIAKLLEK

>member
-1 MHFFYKLDKISILWT
+1 MGKGATS
-16 HFLVCWRF
+16 V
-24 CCNFVFSIKIKQFEI
+24 
-39 IMQNRAIITNLE
+39 NLE
-51 KIAIIAGERNIT
+51 KTAIIAGERNIS
-63 FAQALQYIDIFA
+63 FARALQYIDVFA
-75 EQTPSGD
+75 EQMPSGN
-82 DKRVIVFSENS
+82 DKRIVVFSENS
-93 EGWIYAFFSIWQ
+93 EGWVYAFFSIWQ
-105 QGGVAVPV
+105 KGAVAVPV

-121 FSYILRDCVPHA
+121 FSYILRDCTPHG
-133 IWTSRHNIP
+133 IWTSQHNVP
-142 IIEQALAQTG
+142 VVEQALLQTG
-152 LEIPF
+152 LSIPY
-157 YVIEDNMR
+157 YVIEERM
-165 KELELSRKLPERLP
+165 KCEPELTRELPERLP
-179 WSELDVQ
+179 WAGLDVP
-186 YNQKVALIIYTSGT
+186 YNQKLALIIYTSGT
-200 TGSPKGVMLSFQNLM
+200 TGSPKGVMLSYQNLM

-226 IYASSRRTMILLPLH
+226 IYTSKSRVMILLPLH

-254 WIGGGVAICPS
+254 WKGGGVAICPS

-290 QMLYGGIKKKIDSNA
+290 QMLYGGIKKKIDSNI
-305 ITSFLFRM
+305 ITAFLFNM

-318 SRTLSRFVFGSVRRK
+318 SRTLSRLVFGSIRRK
-333 MGGHIKYLVSG
+333 MGGNIKYFVSG
-344 GAALSREIGEGLKTI
+344 GAALSKDIGEGLKTL

-377 FTRPTD
+377 FTRPSD

-409 PNVMLGYYNRP
+409 PNVMMGYYNRP
-420 DETAAVIDK
+420 EETAQVLDK
-429 EGYIHTGDLAT
+429 DGFIHTGDLAT

-476 YDHYVKEV
+476 YDQYVKEV
-484 AVMQDNDLLRAIIVP
+484 AVMQDGDLLRAIVVP
-499 QSTWA
+499 QTIWA
-504 SILNDTQVEVALK
+504 SMLNDTQVEVALK

-557 QALLDACRSSQPVS
+557 QALLEACRTAQPVHN
-571 AEEPEPDTEEYRIIK
+571 EEPEPDTEEYRIIK

-594 VPVRPSSHV
+594 LPVKPSSHV

-622 HTFGMKLMVEQMAVF
+622 HTFGMKLLVEEMAAF
-637 PNIKAMAEYVA
+637 PNIKAMAEHVA
-648 SRKTKIKVEEVEWH
+648 SCKTKVEVEEVDWH
-662 SLLNEPVQDLRIP
+662 SLLNESVTDLRIP
-675 QASCLF
+675 QASCF
-681 PLVNKCFKLFFRIYN
+681 FAFANKCFKLFFRIYN
-696 SLNIHGRIQI
+696 SLGIHGRIQI

-713 LAPNHQSFI
+713 LAPNHQSFV
-722 DAPVVLSGLTWRQI
+722 DGPVVLSGLTCRQI
-736 RTCYFYATEEHV
+736 KTCYFFATEQHV
-748 RSKTRRALADKNN
+748 KSKFRRALADKNN
-761 VIIMEQ
+761 TIIMEQ
-767 AHLKESIQK
+767 SHLKESIQK
-776 LAQVLKNGKN
+776 LAEVLKDGKN

-799 ELGDFKLSF
+799 DLGDFKLSF

-813 ELNVPIIPVCIRGA
+813 ELNVPIVPVCIRGA
-827 FDALPRQRKYIY
+827 YDALPRHRKFLF

-845 HYLPPVIPTAD
+845 HYLPPILPTAD
-856 VTYQQ
+856 ISYQQ

-867 QSILGVL
+867 QAIARVL

>member
-1 MHFFYKLDKISILWT
+1 MGKGVT
-16 HFLVCWRF
+16 
-24 CCNFVFSIKIKQFEI
+24 
-39 IMQNRAIITNLE
+39 ATNLE
-51 KIAIIAGERNIT
+51 KIAIIAGERNVT
-63 FAQALQYIDIFA
+63 FAQALQYIDMFA
-75 EQTPSGD
+75 QRIPSSGD
-82 DKRVIVFSENS
+82 NRIIVFSENS

-121 FSYILRDCVPHA
+121 FAYILRDCTPHG
-133 IWTSRHNIP
+133 IWTSQHNVP
-142 IIEQALAQTG
+142 VVEKALAETG
-152 LEIPF
+152 LRIPY
-157 YVIEDNMR
+157 YVIEERMKCHPDSTR
-165 KELELSRKLPERLP
+165 QLPERLP
-179 WSELDVQ
+179 WAELDVP

-200 TGSPKGVMLSFQNLM
+200 TGSPKGVMLSYQNLM

-226 IYASSRRTMILLPLH
+226 IFTTRNRTMILLPLH
-241 HVLPLMGSLIAPF
+241 HVLPLMGSVVAPF
-254 WIGGGVAICPS
+254 WTGGGVAICPS

-290 QMLYGGIKKKIDSNA
+290 QMLYGGIKKKIDANA
-305 ITSFLFRM
+305 ITAFLFRM

-318 SRTLSRFVFGSVRRK
+318 SRTLSRIIFSSIRRK
-333 MGGHIKYLVSG
+333 MGGHIKYFVSG
-344 GAALSREIGEGLKTI
+344 GAALSKEIGEGLKTL

-397 CKLVNGELCAKG
+397 CKLINGELCAKG

-420 DETAAVIDK
+420 EETAAVIDSD
-429 EGYIHTGDLAT
+429 GYLHTGDLAT
-440 IDKKGRVTITGR
+440 IGKRGHVTITGR

-476 YDHYVKEV
+476 YDRYVKEV
-484 AVMQDNDLLRAIIVP
+484 AVMQDGDLLRAIVVP
-499 QSTWA
+499 QTPWA
-504 SILNDTQVEVALK
+504 SLLSDTQIEVALK
-517 HEVIEPYNRTVA
+517 REVIEPYNRSVA
-529 NYKKVMALTVYRGEL
+529 NYKKVMALTVYKGEL

-557 QALLDACRSSQPVS
+557 QALLEVCRTSQPVYN
-571 AEEPEPDTEEYRIIK
+571 EEPEPDMEEYRIIK
-586 QYIEQEKK
+586 QFIEQEKK
-594 VPVRPSSHV
+594 VPVKPSSHV

-622 HTFGMKLMVEQMAVF
+622 HTFGMKLLVEDMSAF
-637 PNIKAMAEYVA
+637 PDIKAMAEYVA
-648 SRKTKIKVEEVEWH
+648 SRKTKVEVEEVDWH
-662 SLLNEPVQDLRIP
+662 SFLNETVPDLRIP

-681 PLVNKCFKLFFRIYN
+681 SFVNKCLKLFFRVYN
-696 SLNIHGRIQI
+696 SLRIYGRIQI
-706 PAKGPYI
+706 PARGPYI
-713 LAPNHQSFI
+713 LAPNHQSFV
-722 DAPVVLSGLTWRQI
+722 DGPVVLSGLTCRQI
-736 RTCYFYATEEHV
+736 KTCYFFATEQHV
-748 RSKTRRALADKNN
+748 RGKFRRTLADKNN
-761 VIIMEQ
+761 TIIMEQ

-776 LAQVLKNGKN
+776 LAQVLKEGKN

-813 ELNVPIIPVCIRGA
+813 ELNIPIIPVCIRGA
-827 FDALPRQRKYIY
+827 YDALPRHRKYLY

-845 HYLPPVIPTAD
+845 HYLPPIIPTSD
-856 VTYQQ
+856 ITYQQ

-867 QSILGVL
+867 QAIARVL

>member
-1 MHFFYKLDKISILWT
+1 MQKRATSIDLEKT
-16 HFLVCWRF
+16 
-24 CCNFVFSIKIKQFEI
+24 
-39 IMQNRAIITNLE
+39 AIIV
-51 KIAIIAGERNIT
+51 GERNVS
-63 FAQALQYIDIFA
+63 FAGALQYIDMFA
-75 EQTPSGD
+75 EQIPSGN
-82 DKRVIVFSENS
+82 DKRVVLFGENS
-93 EGWIYAFFSIWQ
+93 EGWIYAFFGIWQ
-105 QGGVAVPV
+105 QGAVAVPV

-121 FSYILRDCVPHA
+121 FSYILCDCTPHA
-133 IWTSRHNIP
+133 IWTSQHNVP
-142 IIEQALAQTG
+142 VVEQALAQTG
-152 LEIPF
+152 LDIPF
-157 YVIEDNMR
+157 FIIEERM
-165 KELELSRKLPERLP
+165 KELPDFARELPDRLP
-179 WSELDVQ
+179 WAELDVP

-200 TGSPKGVMLSFQNLM
+200 TGSPKGVMLSYQNLM

-226 IYASSRRTMILLPLH
+226 IYTSKSRVMILLPLH

-254 WIGGGVAICPS
+254 WKGGGVAICPS
-265 LTAPDLMDTL
+265 LTAADLMDTL

-290 QMLYGGIKKKIDSNA
+290 QMLYSGIKKKIDSNA
-305 ITSFLFRM
+305 ITAFLFSM

-318 SRTLSRFVFGSVRRK
+318 SRMLSRLVFGSIRRK
-333 MGGHIKYLVSG
+333 MGGNIRFFVSG
-344 GAALSREIGEGLKTI
+344 GAALSKEIGEGLKTL

-420 DETAAVIDK
+420 EETAAVIDK
-429 EGYIHTGDLAT
+429 DGYIHTGDLAT

-476 YDHYVKEV
+476 YDQYVKEV
-484 AVMQDNDLLRAIIVP
+484 AVMQDDDLLRAIIVP
-499 QSTWA
+499 QSLWA
-504 SILNDTQVEVALK
+504 SFLSDTQVEVALK

-557 QALLDACRSSQPVS
+557 QALLEACRSAQPVRT
-571 AEEPEPDTEEYRIIK
+571 EEPEPDTEEYRIIK

-594 VPVRPSSHV
+594 VPVKPSSHV

-622 HTFGMKLMVEQMAVF
+622 HTFGMKLLVEEMAAF
-637 PNIKAMAEYVA
+637 PDIRTMAQHVA
-648 SRKTKIKVEEVEWH
+648 SCKTKVEVEEVDWH
-662 SLLNEPVQDLRIP
+662 SLLNEEVTDLRIP
-675 QASCLF
+675 QASCFF
-681 PLVNKCFKLFFRIYN
+681 PFANKCFKLFFIIYN
-696 SLNIHGRIQI
+696 SLGIHGRIQI

-713 LAPNHQSFI
+713 LAPNHQSFV
-722 DAPVVLSGLTWRQI
+722 DGPVVLSGLSWRQI
-736 RTCYFYATEEHV
+736 QTCYFFATEQHV
-748 RSKTRRALADKNN
+748 KSKFRRALADKNN
-761 VIIMEQ
+761 TIIMEQ

-799 ELGDFKLSF
+799 ELGDFKLAF
-808 AILSK
+808 AILSR
-813 ELNVPIIPVCIRGA
+813 ELNIPIIPVCIRGA
-827 FDALPRQRKYIY
+827 YDALPRHRRYLR

-845 HYLPPVIPTAD
+845 HFLPPVLPTSD
-856 VTYQQ
+856 ITYQQ
-861 LADKVK
+861 LSDKVK
-867 QSILGVL
+867 QAIAAVL

>member
-1 MHFFYKLDKISILWT
+1 
-16 HFLVCWRF
+16 
-24 CCNFVFSIKIKQFEI
+24 
-39 IMQNRAIITNLE
+39 MQKRVTPSLLE
-51 KIAIIAGERNIT
+51 KTAIIAGERNVS
-63 FAQALQYIDIFA
+63 FAQALRYIDMFA
-75 EQTPSGD
+75 QQIPSSEQ
-82 DKRVIVFSENS
+82 KRIIVFSENS

-121 FSYILRDCVPHA
+121 FSYILRDCTPHG
-133 IWTSRHNIP
+133 IWTSRHNVP
-142 IIEQALAQTG
+142 VVEQALKETG
-152 LEIPF
+152 LSIPF
-157 YVIEDNMR
+157 YVIENVMEQHPDAAR
-165 KELELSRKLPERLP
+165 QLPDRLP
-179 WSELDVQ
+179 WAELDVP
-186 YNQKVALIIYTSGT
+186 YNQHVALIIYTSGT

-226 IYASSRRTMILLPLH
+226 IFSRTNRTMILLPLH
-241 HVLPLMGSLIAPF
+241 HVLPLMGSVVAPF
-254 WIGGGVAICPS
+254 WTGGGVAICPS

-305 ITSFLFRM
+305 ITAFLFRM

-318 SRTLSRFVFGSVRRK
+318 SRTFSRFVFSSIRRK
-333 MGGHIKYLVSG
+333 MGGHIKYFVSG
-344 GAALSREIGEGLKTI
+344 GAALSKEIGEGLKTI

-397 CKLVNGELCAKG
+397 CKLINGELCAKG

-420 DETAAVIDK
+420 EETAAVIDK
-429 EGYIHTGDLAT
+429 DGYLHTGDLAT
-440 IDKKGRVTITGR
+440 IGKKGHVTITGR

-476 YDHYVKEV
+476 YDYYVKEV
-484 AVMQDNDLLRAIIVP
+484 AVMQDNDLLRAIVVP
-499 QSTWA
+499 QSPWA
-504 SILNDTQVEVALK
+504 SLLNDTQVEVALK
-517 HEVIEPYNRTVA
+517 REVIEPYNRSVV
-529 NYKKVMALTVYRGEL
+529 NYKKIMALTVYRGEL
-544 PRTKLDKLQRFKL
+544 PRTKLDKLQRFRL
-557 QALLDACRSSQPVS
+557 QALLEACRTSQPVRT
-571 AEEPEPDTEEYRIIK
+571 EDPEPDMEEYRIIK

-594 VPVRPSSHV
+594 VPVKPSSHV

-622 HTFGMKLMVEQMAVF
+622 HTFGMRLVVDEMASF
-637 PNIKAMAEYVA
+637 ANIKEMAEHVA
-648 SRKTKIKVEEVEWH
+648 SCKTKVEVEEVDWY
-662 SLLNEPVQDLRIP
+662 SLLNENVSDLRIP

-681 PLVNKCFKLFFRIYN
+681 PFVNKCFKLFFRVYN
-696 SLNIHGRIQI
+696 SLRIHGRIQI

-713 LAPNHQSFI
+713 LAPNHQSFV

-736 RTCYFYATEEHV
+736 KSCYFFATEQHV
-748 RSKTRRALADKNN
+748 KSKFRRALADRNN
-761 VIIMEQ
+761 TIIMEQ

-776 LAQVLKNGKN
+776 LAQVLKKGKN

-813 ELNVPIIPVCIRGA
+813 ELNIPIIPVCIRGA
-827 FDALPRQRKYIY
+827 YEALPRHRKYLY

-845 HYLPPVIPTAD
+845 HYLPPVIPTSD
-856 VTYQQ
+856 ITNQQ

-867 QSILGVL
+867 QAIQEVL